1 MKILKKLIWVA
12 LAIEIIVLLVVVINS
27 NVDNMTLSK
36 GEIYDF
42 NTGWTINRQD
52 GSSQKIKSL
61 PYSEKSKAGEKI
73 ILSNTI
79 PKKYSGMTM
88 SFLSADK
95 QFRVTIDGRQVYEFG
110 VNDSRPFGKTPGSVT
125 NFIDIPENLTE
136 GKIEIEMISPYD
148 NYASNIT
155 GITISKR
162 DTSILNLLK
171 SNLGNFAMCIIILA
185 CGITLFMLAFIQ
197 AFSRQTRDGISYLG
211 FMCIFGTIYFS
222 IETKSLNVFYGNQTL
237 YSNLVFLVLMLWPV
251 FMQMYYINNLEEK
264 FQKIFYILL
273 FLTLTN
279 VACQLTL
286 QILGVFD
293 FMNMAFVSHILIFIS
308 GMAIIFSLI
317 CTIRKGKDKL
327 FALEFLGI
335 SAFIGGSA
343 ADLIRTYTIHI
354 GDFGKYSRFGM
365 TIFSLLMVFVHISKV
380 IRGYSASI
388 AENARHMQMEVQV
401 IEEKN
406 QELTIANEEAEKAKA
421 EAIAAAKAKSVFLAN
436 MSHEIR
442 TPINAILGMDTM
454 ILRESDDKDILE
466 YAGNIQS
473 ASQTL
478 LSLINDILD
487 FSKIETGK
495 LELVQGDYALS
506 SLIND
511 VYHMLLGK
519 AKEKGLALNVD
530 SDKNLPA
537 KLYGDEVRIRQII
550 VNILNNAIKYTEKG
564 SVTLKVGMA
573 EQQNADA
580 INNNKETKTN
590 DCTENNN
597 TSDIENKTTPD
608 NNISDTDN
616 KTTAHNN
623 NISDTKNETASYNNH
638 IIDTDNKTIHDNNN
652 VTGSQPAKNII
663 ITFTISDT
671 GIGIKQ
677 ENISHLF
684 DSFSRFDENKNKH
697 IEGTGL
703 GLAITKQLTELMD
716 GRINVTSKYGEGS
729 VFEVSIPQKVVSD
742 LKIGDISEKYNT
754 TPDKKKK
761 KASFTAP
768 DAKVLVVDDVKM
780 NINVFKAL
788 LKRTKISVDSA
799 MSGPEA
805 LEMIKDNKYDIIFL
819 DHMMPDMDGIET
831 YKHMKELE
839 ESPNKDTTVIMLTAN
854 AIMGAK
860 EEYLGIGFSDY
871 LSKPVQAAKLEAMI
885 LKYLPEELVKKP
897 DIS

>member
-1 MKILKKLIWVA
+1 MLLTPSVLKLRFLQLYVPLRVSGSESVPCVDIVYVTQKFTTYNEFRNHLNTLHYVRRTMKILKKLIWVA

-42 NTGWTINRQD
+42 NTGWIITRQD

-308 GMAIIFSLI
+308 GMAILFSLI

-335 SAFIGGSA
+335 LAFIGGSA

-365 TIFSLLMVFVHISKV
+365 TIFSLLMVFVHILKV

-537 KLYGDEVRIRQII
+537 KLYGDEVRIRQIL

-564 SVTLKVGMA
+564 SVTLKVGMS

-580 INNNKETKTN
+580 IN
-590 DCTENNN
+590 
-597 TSDIENKTTPD
+597 
-608 NNISDTDN
+608 
-616 KTTAHNN
+616 
-623 NISDTKNETASYNNH
+623 
-638 IIDTDNKTIHDNNN
+638 NNN

-671 GIGIKQ
+671 GIGIKP

-703 GLAITKQLTELMD
+703 GLAITKQLTKLMN
-716 GRINVTSKYGEGS
+716 GKINVTSKYGEGS
-729 VFEVSIPQKVVSD
+729 VFEVSIPQKIVSD
-742 LKIGDISEKYNT
+742 LKIGDISEKYNA

-839 ESPNKDTTVIMLTAN
+839 ENPNKDTTVIMLTAN

-885 LKYLPEELVKKP
+885 LKYLPEELVTKA

>member
-1 MKILKKLIWVA
+1 MKKFKKLIWAA
-12 LAIEIIVLLVVVINS
+12 LAIEIIVLIVIVINS
-27 NVDNMTLSK
+27 DVDNMTLSK
-36 GEIYDF
+36 GRIDNF
-42 NTGWTINRQD
+42 NTGWTITRED
-52 GSSQKIKSL
+52 GSSSKIKSL

-73 ILSNTI
+73 VLSNTI

-95 QFRVTIDGRQVYEFG
+95 QILVTIDGKPVYEFG
-110 VNDSRPFGKTPGSVT
+110 MNDSRPFGKTPGSVT
-125 NFIDIPENLTE
+125 NFIDIPEHLSE
-136 GKIEIEMISPYD
+136 GKIEIEMLSPYD

-197 AFSRQTRDGISYLG
+197 AFSRQTKDGISYLG

-222 IETKSLNVFYGNQTL
+222 IETKSLSVFYGNQTL

-264 FQKIFYILL
+264 YQKIFYVLF

-279 VACQLTL
+279 VACQITL
-286 QILGVFD
+286 QILGIFD
-293 FMNMAFVSHILIFIS
+293 FMNMAFISHILIFMS
-308 GMAIIFSLI
+308 GMAILFSLI
-317 CTIRKGKDKL
+317 CTVRKSKDKL
-327 FALEFLGI
+327 LIIEFLGI
-335 SAFIGGSA
+335 LFFIGGSA
-343 ADLIRTYTIHI
+343 IDLIRTYTIHI
-354 GDFGKYSRFGM
+354 GDFGKFSRFGM
-365 TIFSLLMVFVHISKV
+365 TVFSLLMVFVHILKV

-388 AENARHMQMEVQV
+388 AENARHMEMEVQM

-406 QELTIANEEAEKAKA
+406 QELMIANEEAEKAKA
-421 EAIAAAKAKSVFLAN
+421 DAIAAANAKSVFLAN

-454 ILRESDDKDILE
+454 ILRECNDNEILE

-495 LELVQGDYALS
+495 LELVAGDYALS

-511 VYHMLLGK
+511 VYHMLISK
-519 AKEKGLALNVD
+519 AKEKGLALNVE

-550 VNILNNAIKYTEKG
+550 VNILNNAIKYTKKG
-564 SVTLKVGMA
+564 SVTLTVGMS
-573 EQQNADA
+573 EL
-580 INNNKETKTN
+580 KP
-590 DCTENNN
+590 
-597 TSDIENKTTPD
+597 SDTPD
-608 NNISDTDN
+608 HSNDN
-616 KTTAHNN
+616 K
-623 NISDTKNETASYNNH
+623 SDNAA
-638 IIDTDNKTIHDNNN
+638 
-652 VTGSQPAKNII
+652 GKNII
-663 ITFTISDT
+663 ITFRIADT
-671 GIGIKQ
+671 GIGIKN

-684 DSFSRFDENKNKH
+684 DSFSRFDEEKNKY

-703 GLAITKQLTELMD
+703 GLAITKQLVDLMN
-716 GRINVTSKYGEGS
+716 GEIVVTSEYGKGS
-729 VFEVSIPQKVVSD
+729 VFTVSIPQKIVSD
-742 LKIGDISEKYNT
+742 LKIGDISEKYNE
-754 TPDKKKK
+754 PSNKKKK
-761 KASFTAP
+761 KSTFTAP
-768 DAKVLVVDDVKM
+768 DANVLVVDDVKM

-788 LKRTKISVDSA
+788 LKRTEINVDSA
-799 MSGPEA
+799 MSGSEA
-805 LEMIKDNKYDIIFL
+805 LDMIKEKKYDIIFL

-831 YKHMKELE
+831 YQNMKMLE
-839 ESPNKDTTVIMLTAN
+839 DNPNKDTTVVMLTAN

-871 LSKPVQAAKLEAMI
+871 LSKPVQAPKLESMI
-885 LKYLPEELVKKP
+885 LKYLPEELVQRTTNN
-897 DIS
+897 

>member
-1 MKILKKLIWVA
+1 MKKFKKLIWAA
-12 LAIEIIVLLVVVINS
+12 LAIEIIVLIVIVINS
-27 NVDNMTLSK
+27 DVDNMTLSK
-36 GEIYDF
+36 GRIDNF
-42 NTGWTINRQD
+42 NTGWTITRED
-52 GSSQKIKSL
+52 GSSSKIKSL

-73 ILSNTI
+73 VLSNTI

-95 QFRVTIDGRQVYEFG
+95 QIRVNIDGKPVYEFG
-110 VNDSRPFGKTPGSVT
+110 MNDSRPFGKTPGSVT
-125 NFIDIPENLTE
+125 NFIDIPEHLSK
-136 GKIEIEMISPYD
+136 GKIEIEMVSPYD

-197 AFSRQTRDGISYLG
+197 AFSRQTKDGISYLG

-222 IETKSLNVFYGNQTL
+222 IETKSLSVFYGNQTL

-264 FQKIFYILL
+264 YQKIFYVLF

-279 VACQLTL
+279 MACQITL
-286 QILGVFD
+286 QILGIFD
-293 FMNMAFVSHILIFIS
+293 FMNMAFISHILIFMS
-308 GMAIIFSLI
+308 GMAILFSLI
-317 CTIRKGKDKL
+317 CTVRKSKDKL
-327 FALEFLGI
+327 LIIEFLGMLF
-335 SAFIGGSA
+335 FIGGSA
-343 ADLIRTYTIHI
+343 IDLIRTYTIHI
-354 GDFGKYSRFGM
+354 GDFGKFSRFGM
-365 TIFSLLMVFVHISKV
+365 TVFSLLMVFVHILKV

-388 AENARHMQMEVQV
+388 AENARHMEMEVQM

-406 QELTIANEEAEKAKA
+406 QELMIANEEAEKAKA
-421 EAIAAAKAKSVFLAN
+421 DAIAAANAKSVFLAN

-454 ILRESDDKDILE
+454 ILRECNDNEILE

-495 LELVQGDYALS
+495 LELVAGDYALS

-511 VYHMLLGK
+511 VYHMLISK
-519 AKEKGLALNVD
+519 AKEKGLALNVE
-530 SDKNLPA
+530 SNKNLPA

-550 VNILNNAIKYTEKG
+550 VNILNNAIKYTKKG
-564 SVTLKVGMA
+564 SVTLTVGMS
-573 EQQNADA
+573 DM
-580 INNNKETKTN
+580 KLSDMPDHSN
-590 DCTENNN
+590 DSKSENITDKN
-597 TSDIENKTTPD
+597 T
-608 NNISDTDN
+608 
-616 KTTAHNN
+616 
-623 NISDTKNETASYNNH
+623 
-638 IIDTDNKTIHDNNN
+638 
-652 VTGSQPAKNII
+652 I
-663 ITFTISDT
+663 ITFRIADT
-671 GIGIKQ
+671 GIGIKK

-684 DSFSRFDENKNKH
+684 DSFSRFDEKKNKY

-703 GLAITKQLTELMD
+703 GLAITKQLVDLMN
-716 GRINVTSKYGEGS
+716 GEIVVTSEYGKGS
-729 VFEVSIPQKVVSD
+729 VFTVSIPQKIVSD
-742 LKIGDISEKYNT
+742 LKIGDISEKYNE
-754 TPDKKKK
+754 PSNKKKK
-761 KASFTAP
+761 KSTFTAP
-768 DAKVLVVDDVKM
+768 DANVLVVDDVKM

-788 LKRTKISVDSA
+788 LKRTEINVDSA
-799 MSGPEA
+799 MSGSEA
-805 LEMIKDNKYDIIFL
+805 LDMIKEKKYDIIFL

-831 YKHMKELE
+831 YQNMKMLE
-839 ESPNKDTTVIMLTAN
+839 DNPNKDTTVVMLTAN

-871 LSKPVQAAKLEAMI
+871 LSKPVQAPKLESMI
-885 LKYLPEELVKKP
+885 LKYLPEELVQRTTNN
-897 DIS
+897 

>member
-1 MKILKKLIWVA
+1 MKKFKKLIWAA
-12 LAIEIIVLLVVVINS
+12 LAIEIIVLIVIVINS
-27 NVDNMTLSK
+27 DVDNMTLSK
-36 GEIYDF
+36 GRIDNF
-42 NTGWTINRQD
+42 NTGWTITRED
-52 GSSQKIKSL
+52 GSSSKIKSL

-73 ILSNTI
+73 VLSNTI

-95 QFRVTIDGRQVYEFG
+95 QILVTIDGKPVYEFG
-110 VNDSRPFGKTPGSVT
+110 MNDSRPFGKTPGSVT
-125 NFIDIPENLTE
+125 NFIDIPEHLSE
-136 GKIEIEMISPYD
+136 GKIEIEMVSPYD

-197 AFSRQTRDGISYLG
+197 AFSRQTKDGISYLG

-222 IETKSLNVFYGNQTL
+222 IETKSLSVFYGNQTL

-264 FQKIFYILL
+264 YQKIFYVLF

-279 VACQLTL
+279 MACQITL
-286 QILGVFD
+286 QILGIFD
-293 FMNMAFVSHILIFIS
+293 FMNMAFISHILIFMS
-308 GMAIIFSLI
+308 GMAILFSLI
-317 CTIRKGKDKL
+317 CTVRKSKDKL
-327 FALEFLGI
+327 LIIEFFGMLF
-335 SAFIGGSA
+335 FIGGSA
-343 ADLIRTYTIHI
+343 IDLIRTYTIHI
-354 GDFGKYSRFGM
+354 GDFGKFSRFGM
-365 TIFSLLMVFVHISKV
+365 TVFSLLMVFVHILKV

-388 AENARHMQMEVQV
+388 AENARHMEMEVQM

-406 QELTIANEEAEKAKA
+406 QELMIANEEAEKAKA
-421 EAIAAAKAKSVFLAN
+421 DAIAAANAKSVFLAN

-454 ILRESDDKDILE
+454 ILRECNDNEILE

-495 LELVQGDYALS
+495 LELVAGDYALS

-511 VYHMLLGK
+511 VYHMLISK
-519 AKEKGLALNVD
+519 AKEKGLALNVE

-550 VNILNNAIKYTEKG
+550 VNILNNAIKYTQKG
-564 SVTLKVGMA
+564 SVTLTVEMSDMKLSDMP
-573 EQQNADA
+573 DHS
-580 INNNKETKTN
+580 N
-590 DCTENNN
+590 DSKSENITDKN
-597 TSDIENKTTPD
+597 T
-608 NNISDTDN
+608 
-616 KTTAHNN
+616 
-623 NISDTKNETASYNNH
+623 
-638 IIDTDNKTIHDNNN
+638 
-652 VTGSQPAKNII
+652 I
-663 ITFTISDT
+663 ITFRIADT
-671 GIGIKQ
+671 GIGIKK

-684 DSFSRFDENKNKH
+684 DSFSRFDEEKNKY

-703 GLAITKQLTELMD
+703 GLAITKQLVDLMN
-716 GRINVTSKYGEGS
+716 GEIVVTSEYGKGS
-729 VFEVSIPQKVVSD
+729 VFTVSIPQKIVSD
-742 LKIGDISEKYNT
+742 LKIGDISEKYNE
-754 TPDKKKK
+754 PSNKKKK
-761 KASFTAP
+761 KSTFTAP
-768 DAKVLVVDDVKM
+768 DANVLVVDDVKM

-788 LKRTKISVDSA
+788 LKRTEINVDSA
-799 MSGPEA
+799 MSGSEA
-805 LEMIKDNKYDIIFL
+805 LDMIKEKKYDIIFL

-831 YKHMKELE
+831 YQNMKMLE
-839 ESPNKDTTVIMLTAN
+839 DNPNKDTTVVMLTAN

-871 LSKPVQAAKLEAMI
+871 LSKPVQAPKLEAMI
-885 LKYLPEELVKKP
+885 LKYLPEELVQRTTNN
-897 DIS
+897 

>member
-1 MKILKKLIWVA
+1 MLLTPSVLKLRFLQLYVPLRVSGSESVPCVDIVYVTQKFTTYNEFRNHLNTLHYVRRNMKILKKLIWVA

-42 NTGWTINRQD
+42 NTGWIITRQD

-61 PYSEKSKAGEKI
+61 PYSERSKAGEKI
-73 ILSNTI
+73 ILNNTI

-308 GMAIIFSLI
+308 GMAILFSLI

-335 SAFIGGSA
+335 LAFIGGSA
-343 ADLIRTYTIHI
+343 ADLIRLYTIHI

-365 TIFSLLMVFVHISKV
+365 TIFSLLMVFVHILKV

-519 AKEKGLALNVD
+519 AKEKGLAFNVD

-537 KLYGDEVRIRQII
+537 KLYGDEVRIRQIL

-564 SVTLKVGMA
+564 SVTLKVSMA

-580 INNNKETKTN
+580 IN
-590 DCTENNN
+590 
-597 TSDIENKTTPD
+597 
-608 NNISDTDN
+608 
-616 KTTAHNN
+616 
-623 NISDTKNETASYNNH
+623 
-638 IIDTDNKTIHDNNN
+638 NNN

-671 GIGIKQ
+671 GIGIKS

-703 GLAITKQLTELMD
+703 GLAITKQLTKLMN
-716 GRINVTSKYGEGS
+716 GKINVTSKYGEGS
-729 VFEVSIPQKVVSD
+729 VFEVSIPQKIVSD
-742 LKIGDISEKYNT
+742 LKIGDISEKYNA

-805 LEMIKDNKYDIIFL
+805 LEMIKGNKYDIIFL

-885 LKYLPEELVKKP
+885 LKYLPEKLVTKA

>member
-1 MKILKKLIWVA
+1 MKKFKKLIWAA
-12 LAIEIIVLLVVVINS
+12 LAIEIIVLIVIVINS
-27 NVDNMTLSK
+27 DVDNMTLSK
-36 GEIYDF
+36 GRIDNF
-42 NTGWTINRQD
+42 NTGWTITRED
-52 GSSQKIKSL
+52 GSSSKIKSL

-73 ILSNTI
+73 VLSNTI

-95 QFRVTIDGRQVYEFG
+95 QIRVNIDGKPVYEFG
-110 VNDSRPFGKTPGSVT
+110 MNDSRPFGKTPGSVT
-125 NFIDIPENLTE
+125 NFIDIPEHLSE
-136 GKIEIEMISPYD
+136 GKIEIEMVSPYD

-197 AFSRQTRDGISYLG
+197 AFSRQTKDGISYLG

-222 IETKSLNVFYGNQTL
+222 IETKSLSVFYGNQTL

-264 FQKIFYILL
+264 YQKIFYVLF

-279 VACQLTL
+279 MACQITL
-286 QILGVFD
+286 QILGIFD
-293 FMNMAFVSHILIFIS
+293 FMNMAFISHILIFMS
-308 GMAIIFSLI
+308 GMAILFSLI
-317 CTIRKGKDKL
+317 CTVRKSKDKL
-327 FALEFLGI
+327 LIIEFLGMLF
-335 SAFIGGSA
+335 FIGGSA
-343 ADLIRTYTIHI
+343 IDLIRTYTIHI
-354 GDFGKYSRFGM
+354 GDFGKFSRFGM
-365 TIFSLLMVFVHISKV
+365 TVFSLLMVFVHILKV

-388 AENARHMQMEVQV
+388 AENARHMEMEVQM

-406 QELTIANEEAEKAKA
+406 QELMIANEEAEKAKA
-421 EAIAAAKAKSVFLAN
+421 DAIAAANAKSVFLAN

-454 ILRESDDKDILE
+454 ILRECNDNEILE

-495 LELVQGDYALS
+495 LELVAGDYALS

-511 VYHMLLGK
+511 VYHMLISK
-519 AKEKGLALNVD
+519 AKEKGLALNVE

-550 VNILNNAIKYTEKG
+550 VNILNNAIKYTKKG
-564 SVTLKVGMA
+564 SVTLTVGMS
-573 EQQNADA
+573 EL
-580 INNNKETKTN
+580 K
-590 DCTENNN
+590 
-597 TSDIENKTTPD
+597 P
-608 NNISDTDN
+608 SDTTDHSTDS
-616 KTTAHNN
+616 K
-623 NISDTKNETASYNNH
+623 SDDITDKNT
-638 IIDTDNKTIHDNNN
+638 
-652 VTGSQPAKNII
+652 I
-663 ITFTISDT
+663 ITFRIADT
-671 GIGIKQ
+671 GIGIKK

-684 DSFSRFDENKNKH
+684 DSFSRFDEEKNKY

-703 GLAITKQLTELMD
+703 GLAITKQLVDLMN
-716 GRINVTSKYGEGS
+716 GEIVVTSEYGKGS
-729 VFEVSIPQKVVSD
+729 VFTVSIPQKIVSD
-742 LKIGDISEKYNT
+742 LKIGDISEKYNE
-754 TPDKKKK
+754 PSNKKKK
-761 KASFTAP
+761 KSTFTAP
-768 DAKVLVVDDVKM
+768 DANVLVVDDVKM

-788 LKRTKISVDSA
+788 LKRTEINVDSA
-799 MSGPEA
+799 MSGSEA
-805 LEMIKDNKYDIIFL
+805 LAMIKEKKYDIIFL

-831 YKHMKELE
+831 YQNMKMLE
-839 ESPNKDTTVIMLTAN
+839 DNPNKDTTVVMLTAN

-871 LSKPVQAAKLEAMI
+871 LSKPVQAPKLEAMI
-885 LKYLPEELVKKP
+885 LKYLPEELVQRTTNN
-897 DIS
+897 

>member
-1 MKILKKLIWVA
+1 MKKFKKLIWAA
-12 LAIEIIVLLVVVINS
+12 LAIEIIVLIVIVINS
-27 NVDNMTLSK
+27 DVDNMTLSK
-36 GEIYDF
+36 GRIDNF
-42 NTGWTINRQD
+42 NTGWTITRED
-52 GSSQKIKSL
+52 GSSSKIKSL

-73 ILSNTI
+73 VLSNTI

-95 QFRVTIDGRQVYEFG
+95 QIRVNIDGKPVYEFG
-110 VNDSRPFGKTPGSVT
+110 MNDSRPFGKTPGSVT
-125 NFIDIPENLTE
+125 NFIDIPEHLSK
-136 GKIEIEMISPYD
+136 GKIEIEMVSPYD

-197 AFSRQTRDGISYLG
+197 AFSRQTKDGISYLG

-222 IETKSLNVFYGNQTL
+222 IETKSLSVFYGNQTL

-264 FQKIFYILL
+264 YQKIFYVLF

-279 VACQLTL
+279 MACQITL
-286 QILGVFD
+286 QILGIFD
-293 FMNMAFVSHILIFIS
+293 FMNMAFISHILIFMS
-308 GMAIIFSLI
+308 GMAILFSLI
-317 CTIRKGKDKL
+317 CTVRKSKDKL
-327 FALEFLGI
+327 LIIEFLGMLF
-335 SAFIGGSA
+335 FIGGSA
-343 ADLIRTYTIHI
+343 IDLIRTYTIHI
-354 GDFGKYSRFGM
+354 GDFGKFSRFGM
-365 TIFSLLMVFVHISKV
+365 TVFSLLMVFVHILKV

-388 AENARHMQMEVQV
+388 AENARHMEMEVQM

-406 QELTIANEEAEKAKA
+406 QELMIANEEAEKAKA
-421 EAIAAAKAKSVFLAN
+421 DAIAAANAKSVFLAN

-454 ILRESDDKDILE
+454 ILRECNDNEILE

-495 LELVQGDYALS
+495 LELVAGDYALS

-511 VYHMLLGK
+511 VYHMLISK
-519 AKEKGLALNVD
+519 AKEKGLALNVE
-530 SDKNLPA
+530 SNKNLPA

-550 VNILNNAIKYTEKG
+550 VNILNNAIKYTKKG
-564 SVTLKVGMA
+564 SVTLTVGMS
-573 EQQNADA
+573 DM
-580 INNNKETKTN
+580 KLSDMPDHSN
-590 DCTENNN
+590 DSKSENITDKN
-597 TSDIENKTTPD
+597 T
-608 NNISDTDN
+608 
-616 KTTAHNN
+616 
-623 NISDTKNETASYNNH
+623 
-638 IIDTDNKTIHDNNN
+638 
-652 VTGSQPAKNII
+652 I
-663 ITFTISDT
+663 ITFRIADT
-671 GIGIKQ
+671 GIGIKK

-684 DSFSRFDENKNKH
+684 DSFSRFDEEKNKY

-703 GLAITKQLTELMD
+703 GLAITKQLVDLMN
-716 GRINVTSKYGEGS
+716 GEIVVTSEYGKGS
-729 VFEVSIPQKVVSD
+729 VFTVSIPQKIVSD
-742 LKIGDISEKYNT
+742 LKIGDISEKYNE
-754 TPDKKKK
+754 PSNKKKK
-761 KASFTAP
+761 KSTFTAP
-768 DAKVLVVDDVKM
+768 DANVLVVDDVKM

-788 LKRTKISVDSA
+788 LKRTEINVDSA
-799 MSGPEA
+799 MSGLEA
-805 LEMIKDNKYDIIFL
+805 LDMIKEKKYDIIFL

-831 YKHMKELE
+831 YQNMKMLE
-839 ESPNKDTTVIMLTAN
+839 DNPNKDTTVVMLTAN

-871 LSKPVQAAKLEAMI
+871 LSKPVQAPKLESMI
-885 LKYLPEELVKKP
+885 LKYLPEELVQRTTNN
-897 DIS
+897 

>member
-1 MKILKKLIWVA
+1 MKKFKKLIWAA
-12 LAIEIIVLLVVVINS
+12 LAIEIIVLIVIVINS
-27 NVDNMTLSK
+27 DVDNMTLSK
-36 GEIYDF
+36 GRIDNF
-42 NTGWTINRQD
+42 NTGWTITRED
-52 GSSQKIKSL
+52 GSSSKIKSL

-73 ILSNTI
+73 VLSNTI

-95 QFRVTIDGRQVYEFG
+95 QIRVTINGKPVYEFG
-110 VNDSRPFGKTPGSVT
+110 MNDSRPFGKTPGSVT
-125 NFIDIPENLTE
+125 NFIDIPEHLSE
-136 GKIEIEMISPYD
+136 GKIEIEMVSPYD

-197 AFSRQTRDGISYLG
+197 AFSRQTKDGISYLG

-222 IETKSLNVFYGNQTL
+222 IETKSLSVFYGNQTL

-264 FQKIFYILL
+264 YQKIFYVLF

-279 VACQLTL
+279 VACQITL
-286 QILGVFD
+286 QILGIFD
-293 FMNMAFVSHILIFIS
+293 FMNMAFISHILIFMS
-308 GMAIIFSLI
+308 GMAILFSLI
-317 CTIRKGKDKL
+317 CTVRKSKDKL
-327 FALEFLGI
+327 LIIEFLGMLF
-335 SAFIGGSA
+335 FIGGSA
-343 ADLIRTYTIHI
+343 IDLIRTYTIHI
-354 GDFGKYSRFGM
+354 GDFGKFSRFGM
-365 TIFSLLMVFVHISKV
+365 TVFSLLMVFVHILKV

-388 AENARHMQMEVQV
+388 AENARHMEMEVQM

-406 QELTIANEEAEKAKA
+406 QELMIANEEAEKAKA
-421 EAIAAAKAKSVFLAN
+421 DAIAAANAKSVFLAN

-454 ILRESDDKDILE
+454 ILRECNDNEILE

-495 LELVQGDYALS
+495 LELVAGDYALS

-511 VYHMLLGK
+511 VYHMLISK
-519 AKEKGLALNVD
+519 AKEKGLALNVE
-530 SDKNLPA
+530 SNKNLPA

-550 VNILNNAIKYTEKG
+550 VNILNNAIKYTKKG
-564 SVTLKVGMA
+564 SVTLTVGMS
-573 EQQNADA
+573 DM
-580 INNNKETKTN
+580 KLSDMPDHSN
-590 DCTENNN
+590 DSKSENITDKN
-597 TSDIENKTTPD
+597 T
-608 NNISDTDN
+608 
-616 KTTAHNN
+616 
-623 NISDTKNETASYNNH
+623 
-638 IIDTDNKTIHDNNN
+638 
-652 VTGSQPAKNII
+652 I
-663 ITFTISDT
+663 ITFRIADT
-671 GIGIKQ
+671 GIGIKK

-684 DSFSRFDENKNKH
+684 DSFSRFDEEKNKY

-703 GLAITKQLTELMD
+703 GLAITKQLVDLMN
-716 GRINVTSKYGEGS
+716 GEIVVTSEYGKGS
-729 VFEVSIPQKVVSD
+729 VFTVSIPQKIVSD
-742 LKIGDISEKYNT
+742 LKIGDISEKYNE
-754 TPDKKKK
+754 PSNKKKK
-761 KASFTAP
+761 KSTFTAP
-768 DAKVLVVDDVKM
+768 DANVLVVDDVKM

-788 LKRTKISVDSA
+788 LKRTEINVDSA
-799 MSGPEA
+799 MSGSEA
-805 LEMIKDNKYDIIFL
+805 LAMIKEKKYDIIFL

-831 YKHMKELE
+831 YQNMKMLE
-839 ESPNKDTTVIMLTAN
+839 DNPNKDTTVVMLTAN

-871 LSKPVQAAKLEAMI
+871 LSKPVQAPKLEAMI
-885 LKYLPEELVKKP
+885 LKYLPEELVQRTTNN
-897 DIS
+897 

>member
-1 MKILKKLIWVA
+1 MKILRKLIWVA
-12 LAIEIIVLLVVVINS
+12 LALEIIVLLVVVINS

-36 GEIYDF
+36 GEIYNF
-42 NTGWTINRQD
+42 NTGWTITRED
-52 GSSQKIKSL
+52 GTSKEIKSL

-95 QFRVTIDGRQVYEFG
+95 QFHVRIDGKQVYEFG
-110 VNDSRPFGKTPGSVT
+110 MNDSRPFGKTPGSVT
-125 NFIDIPENLTE
+125 NFIDIPEKLSE

-155 GITISKR
+155 SITISRR

-197 AFSRQTRDGISYLG
+197 AFSRQTKDGISYLG
-211 FMCIFGTIYFS
+211 FMCVFGTIYFS
-222 IETKSLNVFYGNQTL
+222 IETKSLNIFYGNQTL
-237 YSNLVFLVLMLWPV
+237 YSNLIFLVLMLWPV
-251 FMQMYYINNLEEK
+251 FMQMYYINNLDEK
-264 FQKIFYILL
+264 FQKIFYILF

-279 VACQLTL
+279 VICQITL
-286 QILGVFD
+286 QILGIFD

-308 GMAIIFSLI
+308 SVTILFSLF
-317 CTIRKGKDKL
+317 CTVRKCKDKL
-327 FALEFLGI
+327 LVIEFLGML
-335 SAFIGGSA
+335 AFIGGSA

-365 TIFSLLMVFVHISKV
+365 TIFSLLMVFVHILKV

-388 AENARHMQMEVQV
+388 AENARHMEMEVQV

-406 QELTIANEEAEKAKA
+406 QELMIANEEAEKAKA
-421 EAIAAAKAKSVFLAN
+421 DAIAAANAKSVFLAN
-436 MSHEIR
+436 MSLEIR

-454 ILRESDDKDILE
+454 ILRESNDKEILE

-495 LELVQGDYALS
+495 LELVKGDYALS

-519 AKEKGLALNVD
+519 AVEKGLSLKVD

-564 SVTLKVGMA
+564 SVTLEVGMS
-573 EQQNADA
+573 EQISDEVNA
-580 INNNKETKTN
+580 
-590 DCTENNN
+590 
-597 TSDIENKTTPD
+597 
-608 NNISDTDN
+608 NISDPANN
-616 KTTAHNN
+616 KR
-623 NISDTKNETASYNNH
+623 KN
-638 IIDTDNKTIHDNNN
+638 
-652 VTGSQPAKNII
+652 VI
-663 ITFTISDT
+663 ITFTITDT

-677 ENISHLF
+677 ENIPHLF

-703 GLAITKQLTELMD
+703 GLAITKQLTDLMN
-716 GRINVTSKYGEGS
+716 GQIQVTSEYGKGS
-729 VFEVSIPQKVVSD
+729 VFKVSIPQKVVSE
-742 LKIGDISEKYNT
+742 LKIGDISEKYNNT
-754 TPDKKKK
+754 SDKKKNT
-761 KASFTAP
+761 ASFTAP
-768 DAKVLVVDDVKM
+768 DAKILVVDDVKM
-780 NINVFKAL
+780 NISVFKAL
-788 LKRTKISVDSA
+788 LKRTKIAVDSA

-805 LEMIKDNKYDIIFL
+805 LEMIKEKKYDIIFL
-819 DHMMPDMDGIET
+819 DHMMPDMDSIET
-831 YKHMKELE
+831 YKHMKTLE
-839 ESPNKDTTVIMLTAN
+839 ENPNKDTTVIMLTAN

-860 EEYLGIGFSDY
+860 EEYINIGFSDY
-871 LSKPVQAAKLEAMI
+871 LSKPVQAPKLEEMI
-885 LKYLPEELVKKP
+885 LKYLPEELVTKTTKKGRY
-897 DIS
+897 I

>member
-1 MKILKKLIWVA
+1 MKKFKKLIWAA
-12 LAIEIIVLLVVVINS
+12 LAIEIIVLIVIIVNS
-27 NVDNMTLSK
+27 DVDNMTLSK
-36 GEIYDF
+36 GRIDNF
-42 NTGWTINRQD
+42 NTGWTITRED
-52 GSSQKIKSL
+52 CSSSKIKSL
-61 PYSEKSKAGEKI
+61 PYSDKSKAGEKI
-73 ILSNTI
+73 VLSNTI

-95 QFRVTIDGRQVYEFG
+95 QIRVTIDGKLVYEFG
-110 VNDSRPFGKTPGSVT
+110 MNDSRPFGKTPGSVT
-125 NFIDIPENLTE
+125 NFIDIPEHLSE
-136 GKIEIEMISPYD
+136 GKIEIEMVSPYD

-197 AFSRQTRDGISYLG
+197 AFSRQTKDGISYLG

-222 IETKSLNVFYGNQTL
+222 IETKSLSVFYGNQTL

-264 FQKIFYILL
+264 YQKIFYVLF

-279 VACQLTL
+279 VACQITL
-286 QILGVFD
+286 QILGIFD
-293 FMNMAFVSHILIFIS
+293 FMNMAFISHILIFMS
-308 GMAIIFSLI
+308 GMAILFSLI
-317 CTIRKGKDKL
+317 CTVRKSKDKL
-327 FALEFLGI
+327 LIIEFLGMLF
-335 SAFIGGSA
+335 FIGGSA
-343 ADLIRTYTIHI
+343 TDLIRTYTIHI
-354 GDFGKYSRFGM
+354 GDFGKFSRFGM
-365 TIFSLLMVFVHISKV
+365 TVFSLLMVFVHILKV

-388 AENARHMQMEVQV
+388 AENARHMEMEVQM

-406 QELTIANEEAEKAKA
+406 QELMIANEEAEKAKA
-421 EAIAAAKAKSVFLAN
+421 DAIAAANAKSVFLAN

-454 ILRESDDKDILE
+454 ILRECNDNEILE

-495 LELVQGDYALS
+495 LELVAGDYALS

-511 VYHMLLGK
+511 VYHMLISK
-519 AKEKGLALNVD
+519 AKEKGLALNVE

-550 VNILNNAIKYTEKG
+550 VNILNNAIKYTQKG
-564 SVTLKVGMA
+564 SVTLTVEMSDMKLSDMP
-573 EQQNADA
+573 DHS
-580 INNNKETKTN
+580 N
-590 DCTENNN
+590 DSKSENITDKN
-597 TSDIENKTTPD
+597 T
-608 NNISDTDN
+608 
-616 KTTAHNN
+616 
-623 NISDTKNETASYNNH
+623 
-638 IIDTDNKTIHDNNN
+638 
-652 VTGSQPAKNII
+652 I
-663 ITFTISDT
+663 ITFRIADT
-671 GIGIKQ
+671 GIGIKK

-684 DSFSRFDENKNKH
+684 DSFSRFDEEKNKY

-703 GLAITKQLTELMD
+703 GLAITKQLVDLMN
-716 GRINVTSKYGEGS
+716 GEIVVTSEYGKGS
-729 VFEVSIPQKVVSD
+729 VFTVSIPQKIVSD
-742 LKIGDISEKYNT
+742 LKIGDISEKYNE
-754 TPDKKKK
+754 PSNKKKK
-761 KASFTAP
+761 KSTFTAP
-768 DAKVLVVDDVKM
+768 DANVLVVDDVKM

-788 LKRTKISVDSA
+788 LKRTEINVDSA
-799 MSGPEA
+799 MSGLEA
-805 LEMIKDNKYDIIFL
+805 LDMIKEKKYDIIFL

-831 YKHMKELE
+831 YQNMKMLE
-839 ESPNKDTTVIMLTAN
+839 DNPNKDTTVVMLTAN

-871 LSKPVQAAKLEAMI
+871 LSKPVQAPKLEAMI
-885 LKYLPEELVKKP
+885 LKYLPEELVQRTTNN
-897 DIS
+897 

>member
-1 MKILKKLIWVA
+1 MKKFKKLIWAA
-12 LAIEIIVLLVVVINS
+12 LAIEIIVLIVIVINS
-27 NVDNMTLSK
+27 DVDNMTLSK
-36 GEIYDF
+36 GRIDNF
-42 NTGWTINRQD
+42 NTGWTITRED
-52 GSSQKIKSL
+52 GSSSKIKSL

-73 ILSNTI
+73 VLSNTI

-95 QFRVTIDGRQVYEFG
+95 QIRVTINGKPVYEFG
-110 VNDSRPFGKTPGSVT
+110 MNDSRPFGKTPGSVT
-125 NFIDIPENLTE
+125 NFIDIPEHLSE
-136 GKIEIEMISPYD
+136 GKIEIEMVSPYD

-197 AFSRQTRDGISYLG
+197 AFSRQTKDGISYLG

-222 IETKSLNVFYGNQTL
+222 IETKSLSVFYGNQTL

-264 FQKIFYILL
+264 YQKIFYVLF

-279 VACQLTL
+279 VACQITL
-286 QILGVFD
+286 QILGIFD
-293 FMNMAFVSHILIFIS
+293 FMNMAFISHILIFMS
-308 GMAIIFSLI
+308 GMAILFSLI
-317 CTIRKGKDKL
+317 CTVRKSKDKL
-327 FALEFLGI
+327 LIIEFLGMLF
-335 SAFIGGSA
+335 FIGGSA
-343 ADLIRTYTIHI
+343 IDLIRTYTIHI
-354 GDFGKYSRFGM
+354 GDFGKFSRFGM
-365 TIFSLLMVFVHISKV
+365 TVFSLLMVFVHILKV

-388 AENARHMQMEVQV
+388 AENARHMEMEVQM

-406 QELTIANEEAEKAKA
+406 QELMIANEEAEKAKA
-421 EAIAAAKAKSVFLAN
+421 DAIAAANAKSVFLAN

-454 ILRESDDKDILE
+454 ILRECNDNEILE

-495 LELVQGDYALS
+495 LELVAGDYALS

-511 VYHMLLGK
+511 VYHMLISK
-519 AKEKGLALNVD
+519 AKEKGLALNVE

-550 VNILNNAIKYTEKG
+550 VNILNNAIKYTQKG
-564 SVTLKVGMA
+564 SVTLTVEMS
-573 EQQNADA
+573 DMPDHS
-580 INNNKETKTN
+580 N
-590 DCTENNN
+590 DSKSENITDKN
-597 TSDIENKTTPD
+597 T
-608 NNISDTDN
+608 
-616 KTTAHNN
+616 
-623 NISDTKNETASYNNH
+623 
-638 IIDTDNKTIHDNNN
+638 
-652 VTGSQPAKNII
+652 I
-663 ITFTISDT
+663 ITFRIADT
-671 GIGIKQ
+671 GIGIKK

-684 DSFSRFDENKNKH
+684 DSFSRFDEEKNKY

-703 GLAITKQLTELMD
+703 GLAITKQLVDLMN
-716 GRINVTSKYGEGS
+716 GEIVVTSEYGKGS
-729 VFEVSIPQKVVSD
+729 VFTVSIPQKIVSD
-742 LKIGDISEKYNT
+742 LKIGDISEKYNE
-754 TPDKKKK
+754 PSNKKKK
-761 KASFTAP
+761 KSTFTAP
-768 DAKVLVVDDVKM
+768 DANVLVVDDVKM

-788 LKRTKISVDSA
+788 LKRTEINVDSA
-799 MSGPEA
+799 MSGLEA
-805 LEMIKDNKYDIIFL
+805 LDMIKEKKYDIIFL

-831 YKHMKELE
+831 YQNMKMLE
-839 ESPNKDTTVIMLTAN
+839 DNPNKDTTVVMLTAN

-871 LSKPVQAAKLEAMI
+871 LSKPVQAPKLEAMI
-885 LKYLPEELVKKP
+885 LKYLPEELVQRTTNN
-897 DIS
+897 

>member
-1 MKILKKLIWVA
+1 MKKFKKLIWAA
-12 LAIEIIVLLVVVINS
+12 LAIEIIVLIVIVINS
-27 NVDNMTLSK
+27 DVDNMTLSK
-36 GEIYDF
+36 GRIDNF
-42 NTGWTINRQD
+42 NTGWTITRED
-52 GSSQKIKSL
+52 GSSSKIKSL

-73 ILSNTI
+73 VLSNTI

-95 QFRVTIDGRQVYEFG
+95 QIRVNIDGKPVYEFG
-110 VNDSRPFGKTPGSVT
+110 MNDSRPFGKTPGSVT
-125 NFIDIPENLTE
+125 NFIDIPEHLSE
-136 GKIEIEMISPYD
+136 GKIEIEMVSPYD

-197 AFSRQTRDGISYLG
+197 AFSRQTKDGISYLG

-222 IETKSLNVFYGNQTL
+222 IETKSLSVFYGNQTL

-264 FQKIFYILL
+264 YQKIFYVLF

-279 VACQLTL
+279 VACQITL
-286 QILGVFD
+286 QILGIFD
-293 FMNMAFVSHILIFIS
+293 FMNMAFISHILIFMS
-308 GMAIIFSLI
+308 GMAILFSLI
-317 CTIRKGKDKL
+317 CTVRKSKDKL
-327 FALEFLGI
+327 LIIEFFGMLF
-335 SAFIGGSA
+335 FIGGSA
-343 ADLIRTYTIHI
+343 IDLIRTYTIHI
-354 GDFGKYSRFGM
+354 GDFGKFSRFGM
-365 TIFSLLMVFVHISKV
+365 TVFSLLMVFVHILKV

-388 AENARHMQMEVQV
+388 AENARHMEMEVQM

-406 QELTIANEEAEKAKA
+406 QELMIANEEAEKAKA
-421 EAIAAAKAKSVFLAN
+421 DAIAAANAKSVFLAN

-454 ILRESDDKDILE
+454 ILRECNDNEILE

-495 LELVQGDYALS
+495 LELVAGDYALS

-511 VYHMLLGK
+511 VYHMLISK
-519 AKEKGLALNVD
+519 TKEKGLALNVE

-550 VNILNNAIKYTEKG
+550 VNILNNAIKYTQKG
-564 SVTLKVGMA
+564 SVTLTVEMSDMKLSDMP
-573 EQQNADA
+573 DHS
-580 INNNKETKTN
+580 N
-590 DCTENNN
+590 DSKSENITDKN
-597 TSDIENKTTPD
+597 T
-608 NNISDTDN
+608 
-616 KTTAHNN
+616 
-623 NISDTKNETASYNNH
+623 
-638 IIDTDNKTIHDNNN
+638 
-652 VTGSQPAKNII
+652 I
-663 ITFTISDT
+663 ITFRIADT
-671 GIGIKQ
+671 GIGIKK

-684 DSFSRFDENKNKH
+684 DSFSRFDEEKNKY

-703 GLAITKQLTELMD
+703 GLAITKQLVDLMN
-716 GRINVTSKYGEGS
+716 GEIVVTSEYGKGS
-729 VFEVSIPQKVVSD
+729 VFTVSIPQKIVSD
-742 LKIGDISEKYNT
+742 LKIGDISEKYNE
-754 TPDKKKK
+754 PSNKKKK
-761 KASFTAP
+761 KSTFTAP
-768 DAKVLVVDDVKM
+768 DANVLVVDDVKM

-788 LKRTKISVDSA
+788 LKRTEINVDSA
-799 MSGPEA
+799 MSGSEA
-805 LEMIKDNKYDIIFL
+805 LDMIKEKKYDIIFL

-831 YKHMKELE
+831 YQNMKMLE
-839 ESPNKDTTVIMLTAN
+839 DNPNKDTTVVMLTAN

-871 LSKPVQAAKLEAMI
+871 LSKPVQAPKLEAMI
-885 LKYLPEELVKKP
+885 LKYLPEELVQRTTNN
-897 DIS
+897 

>member
-1 MKILKKLIWVA
+1 MLLTPSVLKLRFLQLYVPLRVSGSESVPCVDIVYVTQKFTTYNEFRNHLNILHYVRRTMKILKKLIWVA

-42 NTGWTINRQD
+42 NTGWIITRQD

-308 GMAIIFSLI
+308 GMAILFSLI

-335 SAFIGGSA
+335 LAFIGGSA

-365 TIFSLLMVFVHISKV
+365 TIFSLLMVFVHILKV

-564 SVTLKVGMA
+564 SVTLKVSMA

-580 INNNKETKTN
+580 IN
-590 DCTENNN
+590 
-597 TSDIENKTTPD
+597 
-608 NNISDTDN
+608 
-616 KTTAHNN
+616 
-623 NISDTKNETASYNNH
+623 
-638 IIDTDNKTIHDNNN
+638 NNN

-671 GIGIKQ
+671 GIGIKS

-703 GLAITKQLTELMD
+703 GLAITKQLTKLMN
-716 GRINVTSKYGEGS
+716 GKINVTSKYGEGS

-742 LKIGDISEKYNT
+742 LKIGDISEKYNA

-805 LEMIKDNKYDIIFL
+805 LEMIKGNKYDIIFL

-885 LKYLPEELVKKP
+885 LKYLPEELVTKP

>member
-1 MKILKKLIWVA
+1 MKKFKKLIWAA
-12 LAIEIIVLLVVVINS
+12 LAIEIIVLIVIVINS
-27 NVDNMTLSK
+27 DVDNMTLSK
-36 GEIYDF
+36 GRIDNF
-42 NTGWTINRQD
+42 NTGWTITRED
-52 GSSQKIKSL
+52 GSSSKIKSL

-73 ILSNTI
+73 VLSNTI

-95 QFRVTIDGRQVYEFG
+95 QILVTIDGKPVYEFG
-110 VNDSRPFGKTPGSVT
+110 MNDSRPFGKTPGSVT
-125 NFIDIPENLTE
+125 NFIDIPEHLSE
-136 GKIEIEMISPYD
+136 GKIEIEMVSPYD

-197 AFSRQTRDGISYLG
+197 AFSRQTKDGISYLG

-222 IETKSLNVFYGNQTL
+222 IETKSLSVFYGNQTL

-264 FQKIFYILL
+264 YQKIFYVLF

-279 VACQLTL
+279 MACQITL
-286 QILGVFD
+286 QILGIFD
-293 FMNMAFVSHILIFIS
+293 FMNMAFISHILIFMS
-308 GMAIIFSLI
+308 GMAILFSLI
-317 CTIRKGKDKL
+317 CTVRKSKDKL
-327 FALEFLGI
+327 LIIEFLGI
-335 SAFIGGSA
+335 LFFIGGSA
-343 ADLIRTYTIHI
+343 IDLIRTYTIHI
-354 GDFGKYSRFGM
+354 GDFGKFSRFGM
-365 TIFSLLMVFVHISKV
+365 TVFSLLMVFVHILKV

-388 AENARHMQMEVQV
+388 AENARHMEMEVQM

-406 QELTIANEEAEKAKA
+406 QELMIANEEAEKAKA
-421 EAIAAAKAKSVFLAN
+421 DAIAAANAKSVFLAN

-454 ILRESDDKDILE
+454 ILRECNDNEILE

-495 LELVQGDYALS
+495 LELVAGDYALS

-511 VYHMLLGK
+511 VYHMLISK
-519 AKEKGLALNVD
+519 AKEKGLALNVE
-530 SDKNLPA
+530 SNKNLPA

-550 VNILNNAIKYTEKG
+550 VNILNNAIKYTKKG
-564 SVTLKVGMA
+564 SVTLTVGMS
-573 EQQNADA
+573 EL
-580 INNNKETKTN
+580 K
-590 DCTENNN
+590 
-597 TSDIENKTTPD
+597 P
-608 NNISDTDN
+608 SDTTDHSTDS
-616 KTTAHNN
+616 K
-623 NISDTKNETASYNNH
+623 SDDITDKNT
-638 IIDTDNKTIHDNNN
+638 
-652 VTGSQPAKNII
+652 I
-663 ITFTISDT
+663 ITFRIADT
-671 GIGIKQ
+671 GIGIKN

-684 DSFSRFDENKNKH
+684 DSFSRFDEEKNKY

-703 GLAITKQLTELMD
+703 GLAITKQLVDLMN
-716 GRINVTSKYGEGS
+716 GEIVVTSEYGKGS
-729 VFEVSIPQKVVSD
+729 VFTVSIPQKIVSD
-742 LKIGDISEKYNT
+742 LKIGDISEKYNE
-754 TPDKKKK
+754 PSNKKKK
-761 KASFTAP
+761 KSTFTAP
-768 DAKVLVVDDVKM
+768 DANVLVVDDVKM

-788 LKRTKISVDSA
+788 LKRTEINVDSA
-799 MSGPEA
+799 MSGSEA
-805 LEMIKDNKYDIIFL
+805 LDMIKEKKYDIIFL

-831 YKHMKELE
+831 YQNMKMLE
-839 ESPNKDTTVIMLTAN
+839 DNPNKDTTVVMLTAN

-871 LSKPVQAAKLEAMI
+871 LSKPVQAPKLEAMI
-885 LKYLPEELVKKP
+885 LKYLPEELVQRTTNN
-897 DIS
+897 

>member
-1 MKILKKLIWVA
+1 MKKFKKLIWAA
-12 LAIEIIVLLVVVINS
+12 LAIEIIVLIVIVINS
-27 NVDNMTLSK
+27 DVDNMTLSK
-36 GEIYDF
+36 GRIDNF
-42 NTGWTINRQD
+42 NTGWTITRED
-52 GSSQKIKSL
+52 GSSSKIKSL

-73 ILSNTI
+73 VLSNTI

-95 QFRVTIDGRQVYEFG
+95 QILVTIDGKPVYEFG
-110 VNDSRPFGKTPGSVT
+110 MNDSRPFGKTPGSVT
-125 NFIDIPENLTE
+125 NFIDIPEHLSE
-136 GKIEIEMISPYD
+136 GKIEIEMVSLYD

-197 AFSRQTRDGISYLG
+197 AFSRQTKDGISYLG

-222 IETKSLNVFYGNQTL
+222 IETKSLSVFYGNQTL

-264 FQKIFYILL
+264 YQKIFYVLF

-279 VACQLTL
+279 MACQITL
-286 QILGVFD
+286 QILGIFD
-293 FMNMAFVSHILIFIS
+293 FMNMAFISHILIFMS
-308 GMAIIFSLI
+308 GMAILFSLI
-317 CTIRKGKDKL
+317 CTVRKSKDKL
-327 FALEFLGI
+327 LIIEFLGI
-335 SAFIGGSA
+335 LFFIGGSA
-343 ADLIRTYTIHI
+343 IDLIRTYTIHI
-354 GDFGKYSRFGM
+354 GDFGKFSRFGM
-365 TIFSLLMVFVHISKV
+365 TVFSLLMVFVHILKV

-388 AENARHMQMEVQV
+388 AENARHMEMEVQM

-406 QELTIANEEAEKAKA
+406 QELMIANEEAEKAKA
-421 EAIAAAKAKSVFLAN
+421 DAIAAANAKSVFLAN

-454 ILRESDDKDILE
+454 ILRECNDNEILE

-495 LELVQGDYALS
+495 LELVAGDYALS

-511 VYHMLLGK
+511 VYHMLISK
-519 AKEKGLALNVD
+519 AKEKGLALNVE

-550 VNILNNAIKYTEKG
+550 VNILNNAIKYTKKG
-564 SVTLKVGMA
+564 SVTLTVGMS
-573 EQQNADA
+573 EL
-580 INNNKETKTN
+580 K
-590 DCTENNN
+590 
-597 TSDIENKTTPD
+597 P
-608 NNISDTDN
+608 SDTTDHSTDS
-616 KTTAHNN
+616 K
-623 NISDTKNETASYNNH
+623 SDDITDKNT
-638 IIDTDNKTIHDNNN
+638 
-652 VTGSQPAKNII
+652 I
-663 ITFTISDT
+663 ITFRIADT
-671 GIGIKQ
+671 GIGIKN

-684 DSFSRFDENKNKH
+684 DSFSRFDEEKNKY

-703 GLAITKQLTELMD
+703 GLAITKQLVDLMN
-716 GRINVTSKYGEGS
+716 GEIVVTSEYGKGS
-729 VFEVSIPQKVVSD
+729 VFTVSIPQKIVSD
-742 LKIGDISEKYNT
+742 LKIGDISEKYNE
-754 TPDKKKK
+754 PSNKKKK
-761 KASFTAP
+761 KSTFTAP
-768 DAKVLVVDDVKM
+768 DANVLVVDDVKM

-788 LKRTKISVDSA
+788 LKRTEINVDSA
-799 MSGPEA
+799 MSGSEA
-805 LEMIKDNKYDIIFL
+805 LAMIKEKKYDIIFL

-831 YKHMKELE
+831 YQNMKMLE
-839 ESPNKDTTVIMLTAN
+839 DNPNKDTTVVMLTAN

-871 LSKPVQAAKLEAMI
+871 LSKPVQAPKLEAMI
-885 LKYLPEELVKKP
+885 LKYLPEELVQRTTNN
-897 DIS
+897 

>member
-1 MKILKKLIWVA
+1 MKKFKKLIWAA
-12 LAIEIIVLLVVVINS
+12 LAIEIIVLIVIVINS
-27 NVDNMTLSK
+27 DVDNMTLSK
-36 GEIYDF
+36 GGIDNF
-42 NTGWTINRQD
+42 NTGWTITRED
-52 GSSQKIKSL
+52 GSSSKIKSL

-73 ILSNTI
+73 VLSNTI

-95 QFRVTIDGRQVYEFG
+95 QIRVNIDGKPVYEFG
-110 VNDSRPFGKTPGSVT
+110 MNDSRPFGKTPGSVT
-125 NFIDIPENLTE
+125 NFIDIPEHLSE
-136 GKIEIEMISPYD
+136 GKIEIEMVSPYD

-197 AFSRQTRDGISYLG
+197 AFSRQTKDGISYLG

-222 IETKSLNVFYGNQTL
+222 IETKSLSVFYGNQTL

-264 FQKIFYILL
+264 YQKIFYVLF

-279 VACQLTL
+279 MACQITL
-286 QILGVFD
+286 QILGIFD
-293 FMNMAFVSHILIFIS
+293 FMNMAFISHILIFMS
-308 GMAIIFSLI
+308 GMAILFSLI
-317 CTIRKGKDKL
+317 CTVRKSKDKL
-327 FALEFLGI
+327 LIIEFLGMLF
-335 SAFIGGSA
+335 FIGGSA
-343 ADLIRTYTIHI
+343 IDLIRTYTIHI
-354 GDFGKYSRFGM
+354 GDFGKFSRFGM
-365 TIFSLLMVFVHISKV
+365 TVFSLLMVFVHILKV

-388 AENARHMQMEVQV
+388 AENARHMEMEVQM

-406 QELTIANEEAEKAKA
+406 QELMIANEEAEKAKA
-421 EAIAAAKAKSVFLAN
+421 DAIAAANAKSVFLAN

-454 ILRESDDKDILE
+454 ILRECNDNEILE

-495 LELVQGDYALS
+495 LELVAGDYALS

-511 VYHMLLGK
+511 VYHMLISK
-519 AKEKGLALNVD
+519 AKEKGLALNVE
-530 SDKNLPA
+530 SNKNLPA

-550 VNILNNAIKYTEKG
+550 VNILNNAIKYTQKG
-564 SVTLKVGMA
+564 SVTLTVGMS
-573 EQQNADA
+573 DM
-580 INNNKETKTN
+580 KLSDMPDHSN
-590 DCTENNN
+590 DSKLENITDKN
-597 TSDIENKTTPD
+597 T
-608 NNISDTDN
+608 
-616 KTTAHNN
+616 
-623 NISDTKNETASYNNH
+623 
-638 IIDTDNKTIHDNNN
+638 
-652 VTGSQPAKNII
+652 I
-663 ITFTISDT
+663 ITFRIADT
-671 GIGIKQ
+671 GIGIKK

-684 DSFSRFDENKNKH
+684 DSFSRFDEEKNKY

-703 GLAITKQLTELMD
+703 GLAITKQLVDLMN
-716 GRINVTSKYGEGS
+716 GEIVVTSEYGKGS
-729 VFEVSIPQKVVSD
+729 VFTVSIPQKIVSD
-742 LKIGDISEKYNT
+742 LKIGDISEKYNE
-754 TPDKKKK
+754 PSNKKKK
-761 KASFTAP
+761 KSTFTAP
-768 DAKVLVVDDVKM
+768 DANVLVVDDVKM

-788 LKRTKISVDSA
+788 LKRTEINVDSA
-799 MSGPEA
+799 MSGSEA
-805 LEMIKDNKYDIIFL
+805 LDMIKEKKYDIIFL

-831 YKHMKELE
+831 YQNMKLLE
-839 ESPNKDTTVIMLTAN
+839 DNPNKDTTVVMLTAN

-871 LSKPVQAAKLEAMI
+871 LSKPVQAPKLESMI
-885 LKYLPEELVKKP
+885 LKYLPEELVQRTTNN
-897 DIS
+897 

>member
-1 MKILKKLIWVA
+1 MKKFKKLIWAA
-12 LAIEIIVLLVVVINS
+12 LAIEIIVLIVIVINS
-27 NVDNMTLSK
+27 DVDNMTLSK
-36 GEIYDF
+36 GRIDNF
-42 NTGWTINRQD
+42 NTGWTITRED
-52 GSSQKIKSL
+52 GSSSKIKSL

-73 ILSNTI
+73 VLSNTI

-95 QFRVTIDGRQVYEFG
+95 QIRVTINGKPVYEFG
-110 VNDSRPFGKTPGSVT
+110 MNDSRPFGKTPGSVT
-125 NFIDIPENLTE
+125 NFIDIPEHLSE
-136 GKIEIEMISPYD
+136 GKIEIEMVSPYD

-197 AFSRQTRDGISYLG
+197 AFSRQTKDGISYLG

-222 IETKSLNVFYGNQTL
+222 IETKSLSVFYGNQTL

-264 FQKIFYILL
+264 YQKIFYVLF

-279 VACQLTL
+279 VACQITL
-286 QILGVFD
+286 QILGIFD
-293 FMNMAFVSHILIFIS
+293 FMNMAFISHILIFMS
-308 GMAIIFSLI
+308 GMAILFSLI
-317 CTIRKGKDKL
+317 CTVRKSKDKL
-327 FALEFLGI
+327 LIIEFFGMLF
-335 SAFIGGSA
+335 FIGGSA
-343 ADLIRTYTIHI
+343 IDLIRTYTIHI
-354 GDFGKYSRFGM
+354 GDFGKFSRFGM
-365 TIFSLLMVFVHISKV
+365 TVFSLLMVFVHILKV

-388 AENARHMQMEVQV
+388 AENARHMEMEVQM

-406 QELTIANEEAEKAKA
+406 QELMIANEEAEKAKA
-421 EAIAAAKAKSVFLAN
+421 DAIAAANAKSVFLAN

-454 ILRESDDKDILE
+454 ILRECNDNEILE

-495 LELVQGDYALS
+495 LELVAGDYALS

-511 VYHMLLGK
+511 VYHMLISK
-519 AKEKGLALNVD
+519 AKEKGLALNVE
-530 SDKNLPA
+530 SNKNLPA

-550 VNILNNAIKYTEKG
+550 VNILNNAIKYTKKG
-564 SVTLKVGMA
+564 SVTLTVGMS
-573 EQQNADA
+573 DM
-580 INNNKETKTN
+580 KLSDMPDHSN
-590 DCTENNN
+590 DSKSENITDKN
-597 TSDIENKTTPD
+597 T
-608 NNISDTDN
+608 
-616 KTTAHNN
+616 
-623 NISDTKNETASYNNH
+623 
-638 IIDTDNKTIHDNNN
+638 
-652 VTGSQPAKNII
+652 I
-663 ITFTISDT
+663 ITFRIADT
-671 GIGIKQ
+671 GIGIKK

-684 DSFSRFDENKNKH
+684 DSFSRFDEEKNKY

-703 GLAITKQLTELMD
+703 GLAITKQLVDLMN
-716 GRINVTSKYGEGS
+716 GEIVVTSEYGKGS
-729 VFEVSIPQKVVSD
+729 VFTVSIPQKIVSD
-742 LKIGDISEKYNT
+742 LKIGDISEKYNE
-754 TPDKKKK
+754 PSNKKKK
-761 KASFTAP
+761 KSTFTAP
-768 DAKVLVVDDVKM
+768 DANVLVVDDVKM

-788 LKRTKISVDSA
+788 LKRTEINVDSA
-799 MSGPEA
+799 MSGSEA
-805 LEMIKDNKYDIIFL
+805 LDMIKEKKYDIIFL

-831 YKHMKELE
+831 YQNMKMLE
-839 ESPNKDTTVIMLTAN
+839 DNPNKGTTVVMLTAN

-871 LSKPVQAAKLEAMI
+871 LSKPVQAPKLEAMI
-885 LKYLPEELVKKP
+885 LKYLPEELVQRTTNN
-897 DIS
+897 

>member
-1 MKILKKLIWVA
+1 MQKFKKLIWAA
-12 LAIEIIVLLVVVINS
+12 LAIEIIVLIVIVINS
-27 NVDNMTLSK
+27 DVDNMTLSK
-36 GEIYDF
+36 GRIDNF
-42 NTGWTINRQD
+42 NTGWTITRED
-52 GSSQKIKSL
+52 GSSSKIKSL

-73 ILSNTI
+73 VLSNTI

-95 QFRVTIDGRQVYEFG
+95 QIRVNIDGKPVYEFG
-110 VNDSRPFGKTPGSVT
+110 MNDSRPFGKTPGSVT
-125 NFIDIPENLTE
+125 NFIDIPEHLSE
-136 GKIEIEMISPYD
+136 GKIEIEMVSPYD

-197 AFSRQTRDGISYLG
+197 AFSRQTKDGISYLG

-222 IETKSLNVFYGNQTL
+222 IETKSLSVFYGNQTL

-264 FQKIFYILL
+264 YQKIFYVLF

-279 VACQLTL
+279 MACQITL
-286 QILGVFD
+286 QILGIFD
-293 FMNMAFVSHILIFIS
+293 FMNMAFISHILIFMS
-308 GMAIIFSLI
+308 GMAILFSLI
-317 CTIRKGKDKL
+317 CTVRKSKDKL
-327 FALEFLGI
+327 LIIEFLGI
-335 SAFIGGSA
+335 LFFIGGSA
-343 ADLIRTYTIHI
+343 IDLIRTYTIHI
-354 GDFGKYSRFGM
+354 GDFGKFSRFGM
-365 TIFSLLMVFVHISKV
+365 TVFSLLMVFVHILKV

-388 AENARHMQMEVQV
+388 AENARHMEMEVQM

-406 QELTIANEEAEKAKA
+406 QELMIANEEAEKAKA
-421 EAIAAAKAKSVFLAN
+421 DAIAAANAKSVFLAN

-454 ILRESDDKDILE
+454 ILRECNDNEILE

-495 LELVQGDYALS
+495 LELVVGDYALS

-511 VYHMLLGK
+511 VYHMLIGK
-519 AKEKGLALNVD
+519 AKEKGLALNVE

-550 VNILNNAIKYTEKG
+550 VNILNNAIKYTKKG
-564 SVTLKVGMA
+564 SVTLTVGMS
-573 EQQNADA
+573 EL
-580 INNNKETKTN
+580 KP
-590 DCTENNN
+590 
-597 TSDIENKTTPD
+597 SDTPD
-608 NNISDTDN
+608 HSNDN
-616 KTTAHNN
+616 K
-623 NISDTKNETASYNNH
+623 SDNAA
-638 IIDTDNKTIHDNNN
+638 
-652 VTGSQPAKNII
+652 GKNII
-663 ITFTISDT
+663 ITFRIADT
-671 GIGIKQ
+671 GIGIKN

-684 DSFSRFDENKNKH
+684 DSFSRFDEEKNKY

-703 GLAITKQLTELMD
+703 GLAITKQLVDLMN
-716 GRINVTSKYGEGS
+716 GEIVVTSEYGKGS
-729 VFEVSIPQKVVSD
+729 VFTVSIPQKIVSD
-742 LKIGDISEKYNT
+742 LKIGDISEKYNE
-754 TPDKKKK
+754 PSNKKKK
-761 KASFTAP
+761 KSTFTAP
-768 DAKVLVVDDVKM
+768 DANVLVVDDVKM

-788 LKRTKISVDSA
+788 LKRTEINVDSA
-799 MSGPEA
+799 MSGSEA
-805 LEMIKDNKYDIIFL
+805 LAMIKEKKYDIIFL

-831 YKHMKELE
+831 YQNMKMLE
-839 ESPNKDTTVIMLTAN
+839 DNPNKDTTVVMLTAN

-871 LSKPVQAAKLEAMI
+871 LSKPVQAPKLESMI
-885 LKYLPEELVKKP
+885 LKYLPEELVQRTTNN
-897 DIS
+897 

>member
-1 MKILKKLIWVA
+1 MKKFKKLIWAA
-12 LAIEIIVLLVVVINS
+12 LAIEIIVLIVIVINS
-27 NVDNMTLSK
+27 DVDNMTLSK
-36 GEIYDF
+36 GRIDNF
-42 NTGWTINRQD
+42 NTGWTITRED
-52 GSSQKIKSL
+52 GSSSKIKSL

-73 ILSNTI
+73 VLSNTI

-95 QFRVTIDGRQVYEFG
+95 QIRVNIDGKPVYEFG
-110 VNDSRPFGKTPGSVT
+110 MNDSRPFGKTPGSVT
-125 NFIDIPENLTE
+125 NFIDIPEHLSE
-136 GKIEIEMISPYD
+136 GKIEIEMVSPYD

-197 AFSRQTRDGISYLG
+197 AFSRQTKDGISYLG

-222 IETKSLNVFYGNQTL
+222 IETKSLSVFYGNQTL

-264 FQKIFYILL
+264 YQKIFYVLF

-279 VACQLTL
+279 MACQITL
-286 QILGVFD
+286 QILGIFD
-293 FMNMAFVSHILIFIS
+293 FMNMAFISHILIFMS
-308 GMAIIFSLI
+308 GMAILFSLI
-317 CTIRKGKDKL
+317 CTVRKSKDKL
-327 FALEFLGI
+327 LIIEFLGMLF
-335 SAFIGGSA
+335 FIGGSA
-343 ADLIRTYTIHI
+343 IDLIRTYTIHI
-354 GDFGKYSRFGM
+354 GDFGKFSRFGM
-365 TIFSLLMVFVHISKV
+365 TVFSLLMVFVHILKV

-388 AENARHMQMEVQV
+388 AENARHMEMEVQM

-406 QELTIANEEAEKAKA
+406 QELMIANEEAEKAKA
-421 EAIAAAKAKSVFLAN
+421 DAIAAANAKSVFLAN

-454 ILRESDDKDILE
+454 ILRECNDNEILE

-495 LELVQGDYALS
+495 LELVAGDYALS

-511 VYHMLLGK
+511 VYHMLISK
-519 AKEKGLALNVD
+519 AKEKGLALNVE
-530 SDKNLPA
+530 SNKNLPA

-550 VNILNNAIKYTEKG
+550 VNILNNAIKYTKKG
-564 SVTLKVGMA
+564 SVTLTVGMS
-573 EQQNADA
+573 DM
-580 INNNKETKTN
+580 KLSDMPDHSN
-590 DCTENNN
+590 DSKSENITDKN
-597 TSDIENKTTPD
+597 T
-608 NNISDTDN
+608 
-616 KTTAHNN
+616 
-623 NISDTKNETASYNNH
+623 
-638 IIDTDNKTIHDNNN
+638 
-652 VTGSQPAKNII
+652 I
-663 ITFTISDT
+663 ITFRIADT
-671 GIGIKQ
+671 GIGIKK

-684 DSFSRFDENKNKH
+684 DSFSRFDEEKNKY

-703 GLAITKQLTELMD
+703 GLAITKQLVDLMN
-716 GRINVTSKYGEGS
+716 GEIVVTSEYGKGS
-729 VFEVSIPQKVVSD
+729 VFTVSIPQKIVSD
-742 LKIGDISEKYNT
+742 LKIGDISEKYNE
-754 TPDKKKK
+754 PSNKKKK
-761 KASFTAP
+761 KSTFTAP
-768 DAKVLVVDDVKM
+768 DANVLVVDDVKM

-788 LKRTKISVDSA
+788 LKRTEINVDSA
-799 MSGPEA
+799 MSGSEA
-805 LEMIKDNKYDIIFL
+805 LDMIKEKKYDIIFL

-831 YKHMKELE
+831 YQNMKMLE
-839 ESPNKDTTVIMLTAN
+839 DNPNKDTTVVMLTAN

-871 LSKPVQAAKLEAMI
+871 LSKPVQAPKLESMI
-885 LKYLPEELVKKP
+885 LKYLPEELVQRTTNN
-897 DIS
+897 

>member
-1 MKILKKLIWVA
+1 MKKFKKLIWAA
-12 LAIEIIVLLVVVINS
+12 LAIEIIVLIVIVINS
-27 NVDNMTLSK
+27 DVDNMTLSK
-36 GEIYDF
+36 GRIDNF
-42 NTGWTINRQD
+42 NTGWTITRED
-52 GSSQKIKSL
+52 GSSSKIKSL

-73 ILSNTI
+73 VLSNTI

-95 QFRVTIDGRQVYEFG
+95 QIRVNIDGKPVYEFG
-110 VNDSRPFGKTPGSVT
+110 MNDSRPFGKTPGSVT
-125 NFIDIPENLTE
+125 NFIDIPEHLSK
-136 GKIEIEMISPYD
+136 GKIEIEMVSPYD

-197 AFSRQTRDGISYLG
+197 AFSRQTKDGISYLG

-222 IETKSLNVFYGNQTL
+222 IETKSLSVFYGNQTL

-264 FQKIFYILL
+264 YQKIFYVLF

-279 VACQLTL
+279 MACQITL
-286 QILGVFD
+286 QILGIFD
-293 FMNMAFVSHILIFIS
+293 FMNMAFISHILIFMS
-308 GMAIIFSLI
+308 GMAILFSLI
-317 CTIRKGKDKL
+317 CTVRKSKDKL
-327 FALEFLGI
+327 LIIEFLGMLF
-335 SAFIGGSA
+335 FIGGSA
-343 ADLIRTYTIHI
+343 IDLIRTYTIHI
-354 GDFGKYSRFGM
+354 GDFGKFSRFGM
-365 TIFSLLMVFVHISKV
+365 TVFSLLMVFVHILKV

-388 AENARHMQMEVQV
+388 AENARHMEMEVQM

-406 QELTIANEEAEKAKA
+406 QELMIANEEAEKAKA
-421 EAIAAAKAKSVFLAN
+421 DAIAAANAKSVFLAN

-442 TPINAILGMDTM
+442 TPINDILGMDTM
-454 ILRESDDKDILE
+454 ILRECNDNEILE

-495 LELVQGDYALS
+495 LELVAGDYALS

-511 VYHMLLGK
+511 VYHMLISK
-519 AKEKGLALNVD
+519 AKEKGLALNVE
-530 SDKNLPA
+530 SNKNLPA

-550 VNILNNAIKYTEKG
+550 VNILNNAIKYTKKG
-564 SVTLKVGMA
+564 SVTLTVGMS
-573 EQQNADA
+573 DM
-580 INNNKETKTN
+580 KLSDMPDHSN
-590 DCTENNN
+590 DSKSENITDKN
-597 TSDIENKTTPD
+597 T
-608 NNISDTDN
+608 
-616 KTTAHNN
+616 
-623 NISDTKNETASYNNH
+623 
-638 IIDTDNKTIHDNNN
+638 
-652 VTGSQPAKNII
+652 I
-663 ITFTISDT
+663 ITFRIADT
-671 GIGIKQ
+671 GIGIKK

-684 DSFSRFDENKNKH
+684 DSFSRFDEEKNKY

-703 GLAITKQLTELMD
+703 GLAITKQLVDLMN
-716 GRINVTSKYGEGS
+716 GEIVVTSEYGKGS
-729 VFEVSIPQKVVSD
+729 VFTVSIPQKIVSD
-742 LKIGDISEKYNT
+742 LKIGDISEKYNE
-754 TPDKKKK
+754 PSNKKKK
-761 KASFTAP
+761 KSTFTAP
-768 DAKVLVVDDVKM
+768 DANVLVVDDVKM

-788 LKRTKISVDSA
+788 LKRTEINVDSA
-799 MSGPEA
+799 MSGSEA
-805 LEMIKDNKYDIIFL
+805 LDMIKEKKYDIIFL

-831 YKHMKELE
+831 YQNMKMLE
-839 ESPNKDTTVIMLTAN
+839 DNPNKDTTVVMLTAN

-871 LSKPVQAAKLEAMI
+871 LSKPVQAPKLESMI
-885 LKYLPEELVKKP
+885 LKYLPEELVQRTTNN
-897 DIS
+897 

>member
-42 NTGWTINRQD
+42 NTGWIITRQD

-308 GMAIIFSLI
+308 GMAILFSLI

-335 SAFIGGSA
+335 LAFIGGSA

-365 TIFSLLMVFVHISKV
+365 TIFSLLMVFVHILKV

-564 SVTLKVGMA
+564 SVTLKVGMS

-580 INNNKETKTN
+580 IN
-590 DCTENNN
+590 
-597 TSDIENKTTPD
+597 
-608 NNISDTDN
+608 
-616 KTTAHNN
+616 
-623 NISDTKNETASYNNH
+623 
-638 IIDTDNKTIHDNNN
+638 NNN

-671 GIGIKQ
+671 GIGIKS

-703 GLAITKQLTELMD
+703 GLAITKQLTKLMN
-716 GRINVTSKYGEGS
+716 GKINVTSKYGEGS
-729 VFEVSIPQKVVSD
+729 VFEVSIPQKIVSD
-742 LKIGDISEKYNT
+742 LKIGDISEKYNA

-839 ESPNKDTTVIMLTAN
+839 ENPNKDTTVIMLTAN

-885 LKYLPEELVKKP
+885 LKYLPEELVTKA

>member
-1 MKILKKLIWVA
+1 MLLTPSVLKLRFLQLYVPLRVTGSESVPCVDIVYVTQKFTTYNEFRNHLNTLHCVRRNMKILKKLIWVA

-42 NTGWTINRQD
+42 NTGWIITRQD

-61 PYSEKSKAGEKI
+61 PYSERSKAGEKI
-73 ILSNTI
+73 ILNNTI

-308 GMAIIFSLI
+308 GMAILFSLI

-335 SAFIGGSA
+335 LAFIGGSA

-365 TIFSLLMVFVHISKV
+365 TIFSLLMVFVHILKV

-519 AKEKGLALNVD
+519 AKEKGLAFNVD

-537 KLYGDEVRIRQII
+537 KLYGDEVRIRQIL

-564 SVTLKVGMA
+564 SVTLKVGMS

-580 INNNKETKTN
+580 IN
-590 DCTENNN
+590 
-597 TSDIENKTTPD
+597 
-608 NNISDTDN
+608 
-616 KTTAHNN
+616 
-623 NISDTKNETASYNNH
+623 
-638 IIDTDNKTIHDNNN
+638 NNN

-671 GIGIKQ
+671 GIGIKS

-703 GLAITKQLTELMD
+703 GLAITKQLTKLMN
-716 GRINVTSKYGEGS
+716 GKINVTSKYGEGS

-754 TPDKKKK
+754 APDKKKK

-831 YKHMKELE
+831 YKHMKEFE

-885 LKYLPEELVKKP
+885 LKYLPEELVTKP

>member
-1 MKILKKLIWVA
+1 MKKFKKLIWAA
-12 LAIEIIVLLVVVINS
+12 LAIEIIVLIVIVINS
-27 NVDNMTLSK
+27 DVDNMTLSK
-36 GEIYDF
+36 DRIDNF
-42 NTGWTINRQD
+42 NTGWTITRED
-52 GSSQKIKSL
+52 GSSSKIKSL

-73 ILSNTI
+73 VLSNTI

-95 QFRVTIDGRQVYEFG
+95 QIRVNIDGKPVYEFG
-110 VNDSRPFGKTPGSVT
+110 MNDSRPFGKTPGSVT
-125 NFIDIPENLTE
+125 NFIDIPEHLSE
-136 GKIEIEMISPYD
+136 GKIEIEMVSPYD

-197 AFSRQTRDGISYLG
+197 AFSRQTKDGISYLG

-222 IETKSLNVFYGNQTL
+222 IETKSLSVFYGNQTL

-264 FQKIFYILL
+264 YQKIFYVLF

-279 VACQLTL
+279 MACQITL
-286 QILGVFD
+286 QILGIFD
-293 FMNMAFVSHILIFIS
+293 FMNMAFISHILIFMS
-308 GMAIIFSLI
+308 GMAILFSLI
-317 CTIRKGKDKL
+317 CTVRKSKDKL
-327 FALEFLGI
+327 LIIEFLGMLF
-335 SAFIGGSA
+335 FIGGSA
-343 ADLIRTYTIHI
+343 IDLIRTYTIHI
-354 GDFGKYSRFGM
+354 GDFGKFSRFGM
-365 TIFSLLMVFVHISKV
+365 TVFSLLMVFVHILKV

-388 AENARHMQMEVQV
+388 AENARHMEMEVQM

-406 QELTIANEEAEKAKA
+406 QELMIANEEAEKAKA
-421 EAIAAAKAKSVFLAN
+421 DAIAAANAKSVFLAN

-442 TPINAILGMDTM
+442 TPINAILEMDTM
-454 ILRESDDKDILE
+454 ILRECNDNEILE

-495 LELVQGDYALS
+495 LELVAGDYALS

-511 VYHMLLGK
+511 VYHMLISK
-519 AKEKGLALNVD
+519 AKEKGLALNVE
-530 SDKNLPA
+530 SNKNLPA

-550 VNILNNAIKYTEKG
+550 VNILNNAIKYTKKG
-564 SVTLKVGMA
+564 SVTLTVGMS
-573 EQQNADA
+573 DM
-580 INNNKETKTN
+580 KLSDMPDHSN
-590 DCTENNN
+590 DSKSENITDKN
-597 TSDIENKTTPD
+597 T
-608 NNISDTDN
+608 
-616 KTTAHNN
+616 
-623 NISDTKNETASYNNH
+623 
-638 IIDTDNKTIHDNNN
+638 
-652 VTGSQPAKNII
+652 I
-663 ITFTISDT
+663 ITFRIADT
-671 GIGIKQ
+671 GIGIKK

-684 DSFSRFDENKNKH
+684 DSFSRFDEEKNKY

-703 GLAITKQLTELMD
+703 GLAITKQLVDLMN
-716 GRINVTSKYGEGS
+716 GEIVVTSEYGKGS
-729 VFEVSIPQKVVSD
+729 VFTVSIPQKIVSD
-742 LKIGDISEKYNT
+742 LKIGDISEKYNE
-754 TPDKKKK
+754 PSNKKKK
-761 KASFTAP
+761 KSTFTAP
-768 DAKVLVVDDVKM
+768 DANVLVVDDVRM

-788 LKRTKISVDSA
+788 LKRTEINVDSA
-799 MSGPEA
+799 MSGSEA
-805 LEMIKDNKYDIIFL
+805 LDMIKAKKYDIIFL

-831 YKHMKELE
+831 YQNMKMLE
-839 ESPNKDTTVIMLTAN
+839 DNPNKDTTVVMLTAN

-871 LSKPVQAAKLEAMI
+871 LSKPVQAPKLESMI
-885 LKYLPEELVKKP
+885 LKYLPEELVQRTTNN
-897 DIS
+897 

>member
-1 MKILKKLIWVA
+1 MKKFKKLIWAA
-12 LAIEIIVLLVVVINS
+12 LAIEIIVLIVIVINS
-27 NVDNMTLSK
+27 DVDNMTLSK
-36 GEIYDF
+36 GRIDNF
-42 NTGWTINRQD
+42 NTGWTITRED
-52 GSSQKIKSL
+52 GSSSKIKSL

-73 ILSNTI
+73 VLSNTI

-95 QFRVTIDGRQVYEFG
+95 QIRVNIDGKPVYEFG
-110 VNDSRPFGKTPGSVT
+110 MNDSRPFGKTPGSVT
-125 NFIDIPENLTE
+125 NFIDIPDHLSK
-136 GKIEIEMISPYD
+136 GKIEIEMVSPYD

-197 AFSRQTRDGISYLG
+197 AFSRQTKDGISYLG

-222 IETKSLNVFYGNQTL
+222 IETKSLSVFYGNQTL

-264 FQKIFYILL
+264 YQKIFYVLF

-279 VACQLTL
+279 MACQITL
-286 QILGVFD
+286 QILGIFD
-293 FMNMAFVSHILIFIS
+293 FMNMAFISHILIFMS
-308 GMAIIFSLI
+308 GMAILFSLI
-317 CTIRKGKDKL
+317 CTVRKSKDKL
-327 FALEFLGI
+327 LIIEFLGMLF
-335 SAFIGGSA
+335 FIGGSA
-343 ADLIRTYTIHI
+343 IDLIRTYTIHI
-354 GDFGKYSRFGM
+354 GDFGKFSRFGM
-365 TIFSLLMVFVHISKV
+365 TVFSLLMVFVHILKV

-388 AENARHMQMEVQV
+388 AENARHMEMEVQM

-406 QELTIANEEAEKAKA
+406 QELMIANEEAEKAKA
-421 EAIAAAKAKSVFLAN
+421 DAIAAANAKSVFLAN

-454 ILRESDDKDILE
+454 ILRECNDNEILE

-495 LELVQGDYALS
+495 LELVAGDYALS

-511 VYHMLLGK
+511 VYHMLISK
-519 AKEKGLALNVD
+519 AKEKGLALNVE
-530 SDKNLPA
+530 SNKNLPA

-550 VNILNNAIKYTEKG
+550 VNILNNAIKYTKKG
-564 SVTLKVGMA
+564 SVTLTVGMS
-573 EQQNADA
+573 DM
-580 INNNKETKTN
+580 KLSDMPDHSN
-590 DCTENNN
+590 DSKSENITDKN
-597 TSDIENKTTPD
+597 T
-608 NNISDTDN
+608 
-616 KTTAHNN
+616 
-623 NISDTKNETASYNNH
+623 
-638 IIDTDNKTIHDNNN
+638 
-652 VTGSQPAKNII
+652 I
-663 ITFTISDT
+663 ITFRIADT
-671 GIGIKQ
+671 GIGIKK

-684 DSFSRFDENKNKH
+684 DSFSRFDEEKNKY

-703 GLAITKQLTELMD
+703 GLAITKQLVDLMN
-716 GRINVTSKYGEGS
+716 GEIVVTSEYGKGS
-729 VFEVSIPQKVVSD
+729 VFTVSIPQKIVSD
-742 LKIGDISEKYNT
+742 LKIGDISEKYNE
-754 TPDKKKK
+754 PSNKKKK
-761 KASFTAP
+761 KSTFTAP
-768 DAKVLVVDDVKM
+768 DANVLVVDDVKM

-788 LKRTKISVDSA
+788 LKRTEINVDSA
-799 MSGPEA
+799 MSGSEA
-805 LEMIKDNKYDIIFL
+805 LDMIKEKKYDIIFL

-831 YKHMKELE
+831 YQNMKMLE
-839 ESPNKDTTVIMLTAN
+839 DNPNKDTTVVMLTAN

-871 LSKPVQAAKLEAMI
+871 LSKPVQAPKLESMI
-885 LKYLPEELVKKP
+885 LKYLPEELVQRTTNN
-897 DIS
+897 

>member
-1 MKILKKLIWVA
+1 MKKFKKLIWAA
-12 LAIEIIVLLVVVINS
+12 LAIEIIVLIVIVVNS
-27 NVDNMTLSK
+27 DVDNMTLSK
-36 GEIYDF
+36 GRIDNF
-42 NTGWTINRQD
+42 NTGWTITRED
-52 GSSQKIKSL
+52 GSSSKIKSL

-73 ILSNTI
+73 VLSNTI

-95 QFRVTIDGRQVYEFG
+95 QIRVTIDGTQVYEFG
-110 VNDSRPFGKTPGSVT
+110 MNDSRPFGKTPGSVT
-125 NFIDIPENLTE
+125 NFVDIPEHLSE
-136 GKIEIEMISPYD
+136 GKIEIEMMSPYD

-197 AFSRQTRDGISYLG
+197 AFSRQTKDGISYLG

-222 IETKSLNVFYGNQTL
+222 IETKSLSVFYGNQTL

-264 FQKIFYILL
+264 YQKIFYVLF

-279 VACQLTL
+279 VACQITL
-286 QILGVFD
+286 QILGIFD
-293 FMNMAFVSHILIFIS
+293 FMNMAFISHILIFIS
-308 GMAIIFSLI
+308 GMAILFSLI
-317 CTIRKGKDKL
+317 CTVRKSKDKL
-327 FALEFLGI
+327 LIIEFLGMLF
-335 SAFIGGSA
+335 FIGGSA
-343 ADLIRTYTIHI
+343 IDLIRTYTIHI
-354 GDFGKYSRFGM
+354 GDFGKFSRFGM
-365 TIFSLLMVFVHISKV
+365 TVFSLLMVFVHILKV

-388 AENARHMQMEVQV
+388 AENARHMEMEVQM

-406 QELTIANEEAEKAKA
+406 QELMIANEEAEKAKA
-421 EAIAAAKAKSVFLAN
+421 DAIAAANAKSVFLAN

-454 ILRESDDKDILE
+454 ILRECNDNEILE

-495 LELVQGDYALS
+495 LELVVDDYALS

-511 VYHMLLGK
+511 VYHMLIGK
-519 AKEKGLALNVD
+519 AKEKGLALNVE

-550 VNILNNAIKYTEKG
+550 VNILNNAIKYTKKG
-564 SVTLKVGMA
+564 TVTLTVGMS
-573 EQQNADA
+573 EIKLPDTPNHS
-580 INNNKETKTN
+580 N
-590 DCTENNN
+590 DSKPN
-597 TSDIENKTTPD
+597 T
-608 NNISDTDN
+608 
-616 KTTAHNN
+616 AAG
-623 NISDTKNETASYNNH
+623 KNT
-638 IIDTDNKTIHDNNN
+638 
-652 VTGSQPAKNII
+652 I
-663 ITFTISDT
+663 ITFRIADT
-671 GIGIKQ
+671 GIGIKK

-684 DSFSRFDENKNKH
+684 DSFSRFDEEKNKY

-703 GLAITKQLTELMD
+703 GLAITKQLVDLMN
-716 GRINVTSKYGEGS
+716 GEIVVTSEYGKGS
-729 VFEVSIPQKVVSD
+729 VFTVSIPQKIVSD
-742 LKIGDISEKYNT
+742 LKIGDISEKYNESSN
-754 TPDKKKK
+754 KKKK
-761 KASFTAP
+761 KATFTAP
-768 DAKVLVVDDVKM
+768 DANVLVVDDVKM

-788 LKRTKISVDSA
+788 LKRTKINVDSA
-799 MSGPEA
+799 MSGSEA
-805 LEMIKDNKYDIIFL
+805 LDMIKENKYDIIFL

-831 YKHMKELE
+831 YQNMKMLE
-839 ESPNKDTTVIMLTAN
+839 DNPNKDTTVVMLTAN

-860 EEYLGIGFSDY
+860 EEYLDIGFSDY
-871 LSKPVQAAKLEAMI
+871 LSKPVQAPKLEAMI
-885 LKYLPEELVKKP
+885 LKYLPEELVTKVK
-897 DIS
+897 DA

>member
-1 MKILKKLIWVA
+1 MKKFKKLIWAA
-12 LAIEIIVLLVVVINS
+12 LAIEIIVLIVIVINS
-27 NVDNMTLSK
+27 DVDNMTLSK
-36 GEIYDF
+36 GRIDNF
-42 NTGWTINRQD
+42 NTGWTITRED
-52 GSSQKIKSL
+52 VSSSKIKSL

-73 ILSNTI
+73 VLSNTI

-95 QFRVTIDGRQVYEFG
+95 QIRVNIDGKPVYEFG
-110 VNDSRPFGKTPGSVT
+110 MNDSRPFGKTPGSVT
-125 NFIDIPENLTE
+125 NFIDIPEHLSK
-136 GKIEIEMISPYD
+136 GKIEIEMVSPYD

-197 AFSRQTRDGISYLG
+197 AFSRQTKDGISYLG

-222 IETKSLNVFYGNQTL
+222 IETKSLSVFYGNQTL
-237 YSNLVFLVLMLWPV
+237 CSNLVFLVLMLWPV

-264 FQKIFYILL
+264 YQKIFYVLF

-279 VACQLTL
+279 MACQITL
-286 QILGVFD
+286 QILGIFD
-293 FMNMAFVSHILIFIS
+293 FMNMAFISHILIFMS
-308 GMAIIFSLI
+308 GMAILFSLI
-317 CTIRKGKDKL
+317 CTVRKSKDKL
-327 FALEFLGI
+327 LIIEFLGMLF
-335 SAFIGGSA
+335 FIGGSA
-343 ADLIRTYTIHI
+343 IDLIRTYTIHI
-354 GDFGKYSRFGM
+354 GDFGKFSRFGM
-365 TIFSLLMVFVHISKV
+365 TVFSLLMVFVHILKV

-388 AENARHMQMEVQV
+388 AENARHMEMEVQM

-406 QELTIANEEAEKAKA
+406 QELMIANEEAEKAKA
-421 EAIAAAKAKSVFLAN
+421 DAIAAANAKSVFLAN

-454 ILRESDDKDILE
+454 ILRECNDNEILE

-495 LELVQGDYALS
+495 LELVAGDYALS

-511 VYHMLLGK
+511 VYHMLISK
-519 AKEKGLALNVD
+519 AKEKGLALNVE
-530 SDKNLPA
+530 SNKNLPA

-550 VNILNNAIKYTEKG
+550 VNILNNAIKYTKKG
-564 SVTLKVGMA
+564 SVTLTVGMS
-573 EQQNADA
+573 DM
-580 INNNKETKTN
+580 KLSDMPDHSN
-590 DCTENNN
+590 DSKSENITDKN
-597 TSDIENKTTPD
+597 T
-608 NNISDTDN
+608 
-616 KTTAHNN
+616 
-623 NISDTKNETASYNNH
+623 
-638 IIDTDNKTIHDNNN
+638 
-652 VTGSQPAKNII
+652 I
-663 ITFTISDT
+663 ITFRIADT
-671 GIGIKQ
+671 GIGIKK

-684 DSFSRFDENKNKH
+684 DSFSRFDEEKNKY

-703 GLAITKQLTELMD
+703 GLAITKQLVDLMN
-716 GRINVTSKYGEGS
+716 GEIVVTSEYGKGS
-729 VFEVSIPQKVVSD
+729 VFTVSIPQKIVSD
-742 LKIGDISEKYNT
+742 LKIGDISEKYNE
-754 TPDKKKK
+754 PSNKKKK
-761 KASFTAP
+761 KSTFTAP
-768 DAKVLVVDDVKM
+768 DANVLVVDDVKM

-788 LKRTKISVDSA
+788 LKRTEINVDSA
-799 MSGPEA
+799 MSGSEA
-805 LEMIKDNKYDIIFL
+805 LDMIKEKKYDIIFL

-831 YKHMKELE
+831 YQNMKMLE
-839 ESPNKDTTVIMLTAN
+839 DNPNKDTTVVMLTAN

-871 LSKPVQAAKLEAMI
+871 LSKPVQAPKLESMI
-885 LKYLPEELVKKP
+885 LKYLPEELVQRTTNN
-897 DIS
+897 

>member
-1 MKILKKLIWVA
+1 MKKFKKLIWAA
-12 LAIEIIVLLVVVINS
+12 LAIEIIVLIVIVINS
-27 NVDNMTLSK
+27 DVDNMTLSK
-36 GEIYDF
+36 GRIDNF
-42 NTGWTINRQD
+42 NTGWTITRED
-52 GSSQKIKSL
+52 GSSSKIKSL

-73 ILSNTI
+73 VLSNTI

-95 QFRVTIDGRQVYEFG
+95 QIRVTINGKPVYEFG
-110 VNDSRPFGKTPGSVT
+110 MNDSRPFGKTPGSVT
-125 NFIDIPENLTE
+125 NFIDIPEHLSE
-136 GKIEIEMISPYD
+136 GKIEIEMVSPYD

-197 AFSRQTRDGISYLG
+197 AFSRQTKDGISYLG

-222 IETKSLNVFYGNQTL
+222 IETKSLSVFYGNQTL

-264 FQKIFYILL
+264 YQKIFYVLF

-279 VACQLTL
+279 VACQITL
-286 QILGVFD
+286 QILGIFD
-293 FMNMAFVSHILIFIS
+293 FMNMAFISHILIFMS
-308 GMAIIFSLI
+308 GMAILFSLI
-317 CTIRKGKDKL
+317 CTVRKSKDKL
-327 FALEFLGI
+327 LIIEFFGMLF
-335 SAFIGGSA
+335 FIGGSA
-343 ADLIRTYTIHI
+343 IDLIRTYTIHI
-354 GDFGKYSRFGM
+354 GDFGKFSRFGM
-365 TIFSLLMVFVHISKV
+365 TVFSLLMVFVHILKV

-388 AENARHMQMEVQV
+388 AENARHMEMEVQM

-406 QELTIANEEAEKAKA
+406 QELMIANEEAEKAKA
-421 EAIAAAKAKSVFLAN
+421 DAIAAANAKSVFLAN

-454 ILRESDDKDILE
+454 ILRECNDNEILE

-495 LELVQGDYALS
+495 LELVAGDYALS

-511 VYHMLLGK
+511 VYHMLISK
-519 AKEKGLALNVD
+519 AKEKGLALNVE

-550 VNILNNAIKYTEKG
+550 VNILNNAIKYTQKG
-564 SVTLKVGMA
+564 SVTLTVEMSDMKLSDMP
-573 EQQNADA
+573 DHS
-580 INNNKETKTN
+580 N
-590 DCTENNN
+590 DSKSENITDKN
-597 TSDIENKTTPD
+597 T
-608 NNISDTDN
+608 
-616 KTTAHNN
+616 
-623 NISDTKNETASYNNH
+623 
-638 IIDTDNKTIHDNNN
+638 
-652 VTGSQPAKNII
+652 I
-663 ITFTISDT
+663 ITFRIADT
-671 GIGIKQ
+671 GIGIKK

-684 DSFSRFDENKNKH
+684 DSFSRFDEEKNKY

-703 GLAITKQLTELMD
+703 GLAITKQLVDLMN
-716 GRINVTSKYGEGS
+716 GEIVVTSEYGKGS
-729 VFEVSIPQKVVSD
+729 VFTVCIPQKIISD
-742 LKIGDISEKYNT
+742 LKIGDISEKYNE
-754 TPDKKKK
+754 PSNKKKK
-761 KASFTAP
+761 KSTFTAP
-768 DAKVLVVDDVKM
+768 DANVLVVDDVKM

-788 LKRTKISVDSA
+788 LKRTEINVDSA
-799 MSGPEA
+799 MSGSEA
-805 LEMIKDNKYDIIFL
+805 LDMIKEKKYDIIFL

-831 YKHMKELE
+831 YQNMKMLE
-839 ESPNKDTTVIMLTAN
+839 DNPNKDTTVVMLTAN

-871 LSKPVQAAKLEAMI
+871 LSKPVQAPKLEAMI
-885 LKYLPEELVKKP
+885 LKYLPEELVQRTTNN
-897 DIS
+897 

>member
-1 MKILKKLIWVA
+1 MKKFKKLIWAA
-12 LAIEIIVLLVVVINS
+12 LAIEIIVLIVIVINS
-27 NVDNMTLSK
+27 DVDNMTLSK
-36 GEIYDF
+36 GRIDNF
-42 NTGWTINRQD
+42 NTGWTITRED
-52 GSSQKIKSL
+52 GSSSKIKSL

-73 ILSNTI
+73 VLSNTI

-95 QFRVTIDGRQVYEFG
+95 QIRVNIDGKPVYEFG
-110 VNDSRPFGKTPGSVT
+110 MNDSRPFGKTPGSVT
-125 NFIDIPENLTE
+125 NFIDIPEHLSE
-136 GKIEIEMISPYD
+136 GKIEIEMVSPYD

-197 AFSRQTRDGISYLG
+197 AFSRQTKDGISYLG

-222 IETKSLNVFYGNQTL
+222 IETKSLSVFYGNQTL

-264 FQKIFYILL
+264 YQKIFYVLF

-279 VACQLTL
+279 MACQITL
-286 QILGVFD
+286 QILGIFD
-293 FMNMAFVSHILIFIS
+293 FMNMAFISHILIFMS
-308 GMAIIFSLI
+308 GMAILFSLI
-317 CTIRKGKDKL
+317 CTVRKSKDKL
-327 FALEFLGI
+327 LIIEFLGMLF
-335 SAFIGGSA
+335 FIGGSA
-343 ADLIRTYTIHI
+343 IDLIRTYTIHI
-354 GDFGKYSRFGM
+354 GDFGKFSRFGM
-365 TIFSLLMVFVHISKV
+365 TVFSLLMVFVHILKV

-388 AENARHMQMEVQV
+388 AENARHMEMEVQM

-406 QELTIANEEAEKAKA
+406 QELMIANEEAEKAKA
-421 EAIAAAKAKSVFLAN
+421 DAIAAANAKSVFLAN

-454 ILRESDDKDILE
+454 ILRECNDNEILE

-495 LELVQGDYALS
+495 LELVAGDYALS

-511 VYHMLLGK
+511 VYHMLISK
-519 AKEKGLALNVD
+519 AKEKGLALNIE
-530 SDKNLPA
+530 SNKNLPA

-550 VNILNNAIKYTEKG
+550 VNILNNAIKYTKKG
-564 SVTLKVGMA
+564 SVTLTVGMS
-573 EQQNADA
+573 DM
-580 INNNKETKTN
+580 KLSDMPDHSN
-590 DCTENNN
+590 DSKSENITDKN
-597 TSDIENKTTPD
+597 T
-608 NNISDTDN
+608 
-616 KTTAHNN
+616 
-623 NISDTKNETASYNNH
+623 
-638 IIDTDNKTIHDNNN
+638 
-652 VTGSQPAKNII
+652 I
-663 ITFTISDT
+663 ITFRIADT
-671 GIGIKQ
+671 GIGIKK

-684 DSFSRFDENKNKH
+684 DSFSRFDEEKNKY

-703 GLAITKQLTELMD
+703 GLAITKQLVDLMN
-716 GRINVTSKYGEGS
+716 GEIVVTSEYGKGS
-729 VFEVSIPQKVVSD
+729 VFTVSIPQKIVSD
-742 LKIGDISEKYNT
+742 LKIGDISEKYNE
-754 TPDKKKK
+754 PSNKKKK
-761 KASFTAP
+761 KSTFTAP
-768 DAKVLVVDDVKM
+768 DANVLVVDDVKM

-788 LKRTKISVDSA
+788 LKRTEINVDSA
-799 MSGPEA
+799 MSGSEA
-805 LEMIKDNKYDIIFL
+805 LDMIKEKKYDIIFL

-831 YKHMKELE
+831 YQNMKMLE
-839 ESPNKDTTVIMLTAN
+839 DNPNKGTTVVMLTAN

-871 LSKPVQAAKLEAMI
+871 LSKPVQAPKLESMI
-885 LKYLPEELVKKP
+885 LKYLPEELVQRTTNN
-897 DIS
+897 

>member
-1 MKILKKLIWVA
+1 MKKFKKLIWAA
-12 LAIEIIVLLVVVINS
+12 LAIEIIVLIVIVINS
-27 NVDNMTLSK
+27 DVDNMTLSK
-36 GEIYDF
+36 GRIDNF
-42 NTGWTINRQD
+42 NTGWTITRED
-52 GSSQKIKSL
+52 GSSSKIKSL

-73 ILSNTI
+73 VLSNTI

-95 QFRVTIDGRQVYEFG
+95 QIRVTINGKPVYEFG
-110 VNDSRPFGKTPGSVT
+110 MNDSRPFGKTPGSVT
-125 NFIDIPENLTE
+125 NFIDIPEHLSE
-136 GKIEIEMISPYD
+136 GKIEIEMVSPYD

-197 AFSRQTRDGISYLG
+197 AFSRQTKDGISYLG

-222 IETKSLNVFYGNQTL
+222 IETKSLSVFYGNQTL

-264 FQKIFYILL
+264 YQKIFYVLF

-279 VACQLTL
+279 VACQITL
-286 QILGVFD
+286 QILGIFD
-293 FMNMAFVSHILIFIS
+293 FMNMAFISHILIFMS
-308 GMAIIFSLI
+308 GMAILFSLI
-317 CTIRKGKDKL
+317 CTVRKSKDKL
-327 FALEFLGI
+327 LIIEFLGI
-335 SAFIGGSA
+335 LFFIGGSA
-343 ADLIRTYTIHI
+343 IDLIRTYTIHI
-354 GDFGKYSRFGM
+354 GDFGKFSRFGM
-365 TIFSLLMVFVHISKV
+365 TVFSLLMVFVHILKV

-388 AENARHMQMEVQV
+388 AENARHMEMEVQM

-406 QELTIANEEAEKAKA
+406 QELMIANEEAEKAKA
-421 EAIAAAKAKSVFLAN
+421 DAIAAANAKSVFLAN

-454 ILRESDDKDILE
+454 ILRECNDNEILE

-495 LELVQGDYALS
+495 LELVAGDYALS

-511 VYHMLLGK
+511 VYHMLISK
-519 AKEKGLALNVD
+519 AKEKGLALNVE

-550 VNILNNAIKYTEKG
+550 VNILNNAIKYTKKG
-564 SVTLKVGMA
+564 SVTLTVGMS
-573 EQQNADA
+573 EL
-580 INNNKETKTN
+580 K
-590 DCTENNN
+590 
-597 TSDIENKTTPD
+597 P
-608 NNISDTDN
+608 SDTTDHSTDS
-616 KTTAHNN
+616 K
-623 NISDTKNETASYNNH
+623 SDDITDKNT
-638 IIDTDNKTIHDNNN
+638 
-652 VTGSQPAKNII
+652 I
-663 ITFTISDT
+663 ITFRIADT
-671 GIGIKQ
+671 GIGIKN

-684 DSFSRFDENKNKH
+684 DSFSRFDEEKNKY

-703 GLAITKQLTELMD
+703 GLAITKQLVDLMN
-716 GRINVTSKYGEGS
+716 GEIVVTSEYGKGS
-729 VFEVSIPQKVVSD
+729 VFTVSIPQKIVSD
-742 LKIGDISEKYNT
+742 LKIGDISEKYNE
-754 TPDKKKK
+754 PSNKKKK
-761 KASFTAP
+761 KSTFTAP
-768 DAKVLVVDDVKM
+768 DANVLVVDDVKM

-788 LKRTKISVDSA
+788 LKRTEINVDSA
-799 MSGPEA
+799 MSGSEA
-805 LEMIKDNKYDIIFL
+805 LAMIKEKKYDIIFL

-831 YKHMKELE
+831 YQNMKMLE
-839 ESPNKDTTVIMLTAN
+839 DNPNKDTTVVMLTAN

-871 LSKPVQAAKLEAMI
+871 LSKPVQAPKLEAMI
-885 LKYLPEELVKKP
+885 LKYLPEELVQRTTNN
-897 DIS
+897 

>member
-12 LAIEIIVLLVVVINS
+12 LAIELIVLLVVVINS

-42 NTGWTINRQD
+42 NTGWIITRQD

-308 GMAIIFSLI
+308 GMAILFSLI

-335 SAFIGGSA
+335 LAFIGGSA

-365 TIFSLLMVFVHISKV
+365 TIFSLLMVFVHILKV

-564 SVTLKVGMA
+564 SVTLKVSMA

-580 INNNKETKTN
+580 IN
-590 DCTENNN
+590 
-597 TSDIENKTTPD
+597 
-608 NNISDTDN
+608 
-616 KTTAHNN
+616 
-623 NISDTKNETASYNNH
+623 
-638 IIDTDNKTIHDNNN
+638 NNN

-671 GIGIKQ
+671 GIGIKP

-703 GLAITKQLTELMD
+703 GLAITKQLTKLMN
-716 GRINVTSKYGEGS
+716 GKINVTSKYGEGS
-729 VFEVSIPQKVVSD
+729 VFEVSIPQKIVSD
-742 LKIGDISEKYNT
+742 LKIGDISEKYNA

-805 LEMIKDNKYDIIFL
+805 LEMIKGNKYDIIFL

-885 LKYLPEELVKKP
+885 LKYLPEELVTKP

>member
-1 MKILKKLIWVA
+1 MKKFKKLIWAA
-12 LAIEIIVLLVVVINS
+12 LAIEIIVLIVIVINS
-27 NVDNMTLSK
+27 DVDNMTLSK
-36 GEIYDF
+36 GRIDNF
-42 NTGWTINRQD
+42 NTGWTITRED
-52 GSSQKIKSL
+52 GSSSKIKSL

-73 ILSNTI
+73 VLSNTI

-95 QFRVTIDGRQVYEFG
+95 QIRVNIDGKPVYEFG
-110 VNDSRPFGKTPGSVT
+110 MNDSRPFGKTPGSVT
-125 NFIDIPENLTE
+125 NFIDIPEHLSK
-136 GKIEIEMISPYD
+136 GKIEIEMVSPYD

-197 AFSRQTRDGISYLG
+197 AFSRQTKDGISYLG

-222 IETKSLNVFYGNQTL
+222 IETKSLSVFYGNQTL

-264 FQKIFYILL
+264 YQKIFYVLF

-279 VACQLTL
+279 MACQITL
-286 QILGVFD
+286 QILGIFD
-293 FMNMAFVSHILIFIS
+293 FMNMAFISHILIFMS
-308 GMAIIFSLI
+308 GMAILFSLI
-317 CTIRKGKDKL
+317 CTVRKSKDKL
-327 FALEFLGI
+327 LIIEFLGMLF
-335 SAFIGGSA
+335 FIGGSA
-343 ADLIRTYTIHI
+343 IDLIRTYTIHI
-354 GDFGKYSRFGM
+354 GDFGKFSRFGM
-365 TIFSLLMVFVHISKV
+365 TVFSLLMVFVHILKV

-388 AENARHMQMEVQV
+388 AENARHMEMEVQM

-406 QELTIANEEAEKAKA
+406 QELMIANEEAEKAKA
-421 EAIAAAKAKSVFLAN
+421 DAIAAANAKSVFLAN

-454 ILRESDDKDILE
+454 ILRECNDNEILE

-495 LELVQGDYALS
+495 LELVAGDYALS

-511 VYHMLLGK
+511 VYHMLISK
-519 AKEKGLALNVD
+519 AKEKGLALNVE
-530 SDKNLPA
+530 SNKNLPA

-550 VNILNNAIKYTEKG
+550 VNILNNAIKYTKKG
-564 SVTLKVGMA
+564 SVTLTVGMS
-573 EQQNADA
+573 DM
-580 INNNKETKTN
+580 KLSDMPDHSN
-590 DCTENNN
+590 DSKSENITDKN
-597 TSDIENKTTPD
+597 T
-608 NNISDTDN
+608 
-616 KTTAHNN
+616 
-623 NISDTKNETASYNNH
+623 
-638 IIDTDNKTIHDNNN
+638 
-652 VTGSQPAKNII
+652 I
-663 ITFTISDT
+663 ITFRIADT
-671 GIGIKQ
+671 GIGIKK

-684 DSFSRFDENKNKH
+684 DSFSRFDEEKNKY

-703 GLAITKQLTELMD
+703 GLAITKQLVDLMN
-716 GRINVTSKYGEGS
+716 GEIVVTSEYGKGS
-729 VFEVSIPQKVVSD
+729 VFTVSIPQKIVSD
-742 LKIGDISEKYNT
+742 LKIGDISEKYNE
-754 TPDKKKK
+754 PSNKKKK
-761 KASFTAP
+761 KSTFTAP
-768 DAKVLVVDDVKM
+768 DANVLVVDDVKM

-788 LKRTKISVDSA
+788 LKRTEINVDSA
-799 MSGPEA
+799 MSGSEA
-805 LEMIKDNKYDIIFL
+805 LDMIKEKKYDIIFL

-831 YKHMKELE
+831 YQNMKMLE
-839 ESPNKDTTVIMLTAN
+839 DNPNKDTTVVMLTAN

-871 LSKPVQAAKLEAMI
+871 LSKPVQAPKLESMI
-885 LKYLPEELVKKP
+885 LKYLPEELLQRTTNN
-897 DIS
+897 

>member
-1 MKILKKLIWVA
+1 MLLTPSVLKLRFLQLYVPLRVSGSESVPCVDIVYVTQKFITYNEFRNHLNTLHYVRRTMKILKKLIWVA

-36 GEIYDF
+36 GEIYNF
-42 NTGWTINRQD
+42 NTGWIITRQD

-61 PYSEKSKAGEKI
+61 PYSERSKAGEKI
-73 ILSNTI
+73 ILNNTI

-308 GMAIIFSLI
+308 GMAILFSLI

-335 SAFIGGSA
+335 LAFIGGSA

-365 TIFSLLMVFVHISKV
+365 TIFSLLMVFVHILKV

-564 SVTLKVGMA
+564 SVTLKVSMA

-580 INNNKETKTN
+580 IN
-590 DCTENNN
+590 
-597 TSDIENKTTPD
+597 
-608 NNISDTDN
+608 
-616 KTTAHNN
+616 
-623 NISDTKNETASYNNH
+623 
-638 IIDTDNKTIHDNNN
+638 NNN

-671 GIGIKQ
+671 GIGIKP

-703 GLAITKQLTELMD
+703 GLAITKQLTKLMN
-716 GRINVTSKYGEGS
+716 GKINVTSKYGEGS
-729 VFEVSIPQKVVSD
+729 VFEVSIPQKIVSD
-742 LKIGDISEKYNT
+742 LKIGDISEKYNA

-831 YKHMKELE
+831 YKHMKEFE

-885 LKYLPEELVKKP
+885 LKYLPEELVTKP

>member
-1 MKILKKLIWVA
+1 MKKFKKLIWAA
-12 LAIEIIVLLVVVINS
+12 LAIEIIVLIVIVINS
-27 NVDNMTLSK
+27 DVDNMTLSK
-36 GEIYDF
+36 GRIDNF
-42 NTGWTINRQD
+42 NTGWTITRED
-52 GSSQKIKSL
+52 GSSSKIKSL

-73 ILSNTI
+73 VLSNTI

-95 QFRVTIDGRQVYEFG
+95 QIRVNIDGKPVYEFG
-110 VNDSRPFGKTPGSVT
+110 MNDSRPFGKTPGSVT
-125 NFIDIPENLTE
+125 NFIDIPEHLSK
-136 GKIEIEMISPYD
+136 GKIEIEMVSPYD

-197 AFSRQTRDGISYLG
+197 AFSRQTKDGISYLG

-222 IETKSLNVFYGNQTL
+222 IETKSLSVFYGNQTL

-264 FQKIFYILL
+264 YQKIFYVLF

-279 VACQLTL
+279 MACQITL
-286 QILGVFD
+286 QILGIFD
-293 FMNMAFVSHILIFIS
+293 FMNMAFISHILIFMS
-308 GMAIIFSLI
+308 GMAILFSLI
-317 CTIRKGKDKL
+317 CTVRKSKDKL
-327 FALEFLGI
+327 LIIEFLGMLF
-335 SAFIGGSA
+335 FIGGSA
-343 ADLIRTYTIHI
+343 IDLIRTYTIHI
-354 GDFGKYSRFGM
+354 GDFGKFSRFGM
-365 TIFSLLMVFVHISKV
+365 TVFSLLMVFVHILKV

-388 AENARHMQMEVQV
+388 AENARHMEMEVQM

-406 QELTIANEEAEKAKA
+406 QELMIANEEAEKAKA
-421 EAIAAAKAKSVFLAN
+421 DAIAAANAKSVFLAN

-454 ILRESDDKDILE
+454 ILRECNDNEILE

-495 LELVQGDYALS
+495 LELVAGDYALS

-511 VYHMLLGK
+511 VYHMLISK
-519 AKEKGLALNVD
+519 AKEKGLALNIE

-550 VNILNNAIKYTEKG
+550 VNILNNAIKYTQKG
-564 SVTLKVGMA
+564 SVTLTVEMS
-573 EQQNADA
+573 DMPDHS
-580 INNNKETKTN
+580 N
-590 DCTENNN
+590 DSKSENITDKN
-597 TSDIENKTTPD
+597 T
-608 NNISDTDN
+608 
-616 KTTAHNN
+616 
-623 NISDTKNETASYNNH
+623 
-638 IIDTDNKTIHDNNN
+638 
-652 VTGSQPAKNII
+652 I
-663 ITFTISDT
+663 ITFRIADT
-671 GIGIKQ
+671 GIGIKK

-684 DSFSRFDENKNKH
+684 DSFSRFDEEKNKY

-703 GLAITKQLTELMD
+703 GLAITKQLVDLMN
-716 GRINVTSKYGEGS
+716 GEIVVTSEYGKGS
-729 VFEVSIPQKVVSD
+729 VFTVSIPQKIVSD
-742 LKIGDISEKYNT
+742 LKIGDISEKYNE
-754 TPDKKKK
+754 PSNKKKK
-761 KASFTAP
+761 KSTFTAP
-768 DAKVLVVDDVKM
+768 DANVLVVDDVRM

-788 LKRTKISVDSA
+788 LKRTEINVDSA
-799 MSGPEA
+799 MSGSEA
-805 LEMIKDNKYDIIFL
+805 LDMIKEKKYDIIFL

-831 YKHMKELE
+831 YQNMKMLE
-839 ESPNKDTTVIMLTAN
+839 DNPNKDTTVVMLTAN

-871 LSKPVQAAKLEAMI
+871 LSKPVQAPKLESMI
-885 LKYLPEELVKKP
+885 LKYLPEELVQRTTNN
-897 DIS
+897 

>member
-1 MKILKKLIWVA
+1 MLLTPSVLKVCLLRLYVPLRVSGSESVPCVDIVYVTQKFTTYNEFRNHLNTLHCVRRNMKILKKLIWVA
-12 LAIEIIVLLVVVINS
+12 LAIELIVLLVVVINS

-42 NTGWTINRQD
+42 NTGWIITRQD

-308 GMAIIFSLI
+308 GMAILFSLI

-335 SAFIGGSA
+335 LAFIGGSA
-343 ADLIRTYTIHI
+343 ADLIRLYTIHI

-365 TIFSLLMVFVHISKV
+365 TIFSLLMVFVHILKV

-519 AKEKGLALNVD
+519 AKEKGLAFNVD

-537 KLYGDEVRIRQII
+537 KLYGDEVRIRQIL

-564 SVTLKVGMA
+564 SVTLNVGMS

-580 INNNKETKTN
+580 IN
-590 DCTENNN
+590 
-597 TSDIENKTTPD
+597 
-608 NNISDTDN
+608 
-616 KTTAHNN
+616 
-623 NISDTKNETASYNNH
+623 
-638 IIDTDNKTIHDNNN
+638 NNN

-671 GIGIKQ
+671 GIGIKS

-703 GLAITKQLTELMD
+703 GLAITKQLTKLMN
-716 GRINVTSKYGEGS
+716 GKINVTSKYGEGS

-754 TPDKKKK
+754 APDKKKK

-799 MSGPEA
+799 ISGPEA

-839 ESPNKDTTVIMLTAN
+839 ENPNKDTTVIMLTAN

-885 LKYLPEELVKKP
+885 LKYLPEELVTKP